1 MDDIRLTKEQ
11 LAKIKAIKQD
21 FYKFAKMNLYIK
33 DKFANI
39 VPFVPNEPQRA
50 LIDYVLLCIKEKRP
64 VKVIIL
70 KARQMGFSTA
80 VEALCYWWTSTNF
93 NINSVIIG
101 NDEKSSLNL
110 YRMFRRYFD
119 NTNILFKPSVR
130 YNTKSDLT
138 FERFDE
144 NGKQIG
150 LGSAIKIETA
160 KNKSAGRSDTINFL
174 HGSEVATWESGEDLV
189 ASLMQTVPDAEVMK
203 KPSMVFLESTAE
215 GRGNYFHKEYV
226 AAAEGKNNYQPA
238 FAPWWILDTYERD
251 ATFEDLGKLNDYE
264 LFLVDLMKRGHD
276 TLGHHFPI
284 SEDAIPRKLA
294 FYRRKAK
301 DFAATPERLPQE
313 YPSCLVAGTM
323 VGTDSGIVPIESMI
337 KGQQTNLGEVLASWE
352 QVKSPVAKITTSLGY
367 TITGTYDHPVKT
379 HEGFV
384 DLIDTLNKDVVL
396 LPPKTAEKNY
406 VCSWKDLGVTHSIEV
421 DERLAEWMGYFMGD
435 GSYYGETISFAFDRQ
450 DKDVITHIKGLTE
463 AIFGLG
469 LAGRV
474 VGTKKGGY
482 ELRASRKGMT
492 RMMKELGLVRKR
504 ESSSYARILRVPEAI
519 WRSPDTVIQA
529 YLRGLLEAD
538 GWSNHTMVK
547 FFSKNPE
554 FVQDIQLLLLSQGIT
569 SRFKQYNTKNG
580 AGYEY
585 VANEL
590 SLRSGEADRFKRL
603 IGFLSKR
610 KNGRGFS
617 KQTNPI
623 VLRDTVVS
631 VEPLGNDVTYNL
643 TIKDGHE
650 FDANG
655 IHTHNT
661 WQEAFIASG
670 KNVFNPLALQE
681 MEKDATPLEDVEY
694 YKITPLEDRP
704 YEEFELEQIPFEE
717 NETPDDFTY
726 KAPLKIWEKPKPYKE
741 YVIGADVA
749 EGLKG
754 GDFSVAT
761 VVDISTMAVVARWRG
776 HCDPDKFGEILGALG
791 TYYNYALIGVE
802 VNNHGLTTVQKLRD
816 TFYTNLYKR
825 DRGYDEEW
833 ETPTV
838 NLGWKTDM
846 RTKRLMID
854 DLIKLVRERVIK
866 DKDIVFINEAFSYV
880 RDERGRMNA
889 EEGSHDDVVMSTAI
903 AYQLFPWGDNDI
915 SNLKVVSTAKMHKI
929 TNG

>member
-1 MDDIRLTKEQ
+1 MDDIKLTREQ
-11 LAKIKAIKQD
+11 LLKIAAIKKD

-50 LIDYVLLCIKEKRP
+50 LIDYVLLCISEKRP

-138 FERFDE
+138 FEKFDE

-160 KNKSAGRSDTINFL
+160 KNKSAGRSDTVNFL
-174 HGSEVATWESGEDLV
+174 HASELGAWENGEDLV
-189 ASLMQTVPDAEVMK
+189 ASLMQTVPDVEVMD

-226 AAAEGKNNYQPA
+226 AAVNKKNNYQPL
-238 FAPWWILDTYERD
+238 FSPWWILDTYERD
-251 ATFEDLGKLNDYE
+251 ATFEDLGQLNDYE
-264 LFLVDLMKRGHD
+264 SFLVELMKKGHE
-276 TLGHHFPI
+276 TLGHKFTV
-284 SEDAIPRKLA
+284 SEESIPRKLA
-294 FYRRKAK
+294 YYRRKAK

-313 YPSCLVAGTM
+313 YPST
-323 VGTDSGIVPIESMI
+323 
-337 KGQQTNLGEVLASWE
+337 WE
-352 QVKSPVAKITTSLGY
+352 
-367 TITGTYDHPVKT
+367 
-379 HEGFV
+379 
-384 DLIDTLNKDVVL
+384 
-396 LPPKTAEKNY
+396 
-406 VCSWKDLGVTHSIEV
+406 
-421 DERLAEWMGYFMGD
+421 
-435 GSYYGETISFAFDRQ
+435 
-450 DKDVITHIKGLTE
+450 
-463 AIFGLG
+463 
-469 LAGRV
+469 
-474 VGTKKGGY
+474 
-482 ELRASRKGMT
+482 
-492 RMMKELGLVRKR
+492 
-504 ESSSYARILRVPEAI
+504 
-519 WRSPDTVIQA
+519 
-529 YLRGLLEAD
+529 
-538 GWSNHTMVK
+538 
-547 FFSKNPE
+547 
-554 FVQDIQLLLLSQGIT
+554 
-569 SRFKQYNTKNG
+569 
-580 AGYEY
+580 
-585 VANEL
+585 
-590 SLRSGEADRFKRL
+590 
-603 IGFLSKR
+603 
-610 KNGRGFS
+610 
-617 KQTNPI
+617 
-623 VLRDTVVS
+623 
-631 VEPLGNDVTYNL
+631 
-643 TIKDGHE
+643 
-650 FDANG
+650 
-655 IHTHNT
+655 
-661 WQEAFIASG
+661 EAFIASG

-681 MEKDATPLEDVEY
+681 MEKDATPLEDVDY

-704 YEEFELEQIPFEE
+704 YEEFELEKVQFEP

-741 YVIGADVA
+741 YAIGADVA

-761 VVDISTMAVVARWRG
+761 VVDISTMEVVARWRG

>member
-138 FERFDE
+138 FEKFDE

-160 KNKSAGRSDTINFL
+160 KNKSAGRSDTVNFL
-174 HGSEVATWESGEDLV
+174 HASELGAWENGEDLV
-189 ASLMQTVPDAEVMK
+189 ASLMQTVPDAEVME

-226 AAAEGKNNYQPA
+226 AAVNKKNNYQPL

-251 ATFEDLGKLNDYE
+251 ATFEDLGQLNDYE
-264 LFLVDLMKRGHD
+264 SFLVELMRKGHE
-276 TLGHHFPI
+276 TLGHKFTV
-284 SEDAIPRKLA
+284 SEESIPRKLA
-294 FYRRKAK
+294 YYRRKAK

-313 YPSCLVAGTM
+313 YPST
-323 VGTDSGIVPIESMI
+323 
-337 KGQQTNLGEVLASWE
+337 WE
-352 QVKSPVAKITTSLGY
+352 
-367 TITGTYDHPVKT
+367 
-379 HEGFV
+379 
-384 DLIDTLNKDVVL
+384 
-396 LPPKTAEKNY
+396 
-406 VCSWKDLGVTHSIEV
+406 
-421 DERLAEWMGYFMGD
+421 
-435 GSYYGETISFAFDRQ
+435 
-450 DKDVITHIKGLTE
+450 
-463 AIFGLG
+463 
-469 LAGRV
+469 
-474 VGTKKGGY
+474 
-482 ELRASRKGMT
+482 
-492 RMMKELGLVRKR
+492 
-504 ESSSYARILRVPEAI
+504 
-519 WRSPDTVIQA
+519 
-529 YLRGLLEAD
+529 
-538 GWSNHTMVK
+538 
-547 FFSKNPE
+547 
-554 FVQDIQLLLLSQGIT
+554 
-569 SRFKQYNTKNG
+569 
-580 AGYEY
+580 
-585 VANEL
+585 
-590 SLRSGEADRFKRL
+590 
-603 IGFLSKR
+603 
-610 KNGRGFS
+610 
-617 KQTNPI
+617 
-623 VLRDTVVS
+623 
-631 VEPLGNDVTYNL
+631 
-643 TIKDGHE
+643 
-650 FDANG
+650 
-655 IHTHNT
+655 
-661 WQEAFIASG
+661 EAFIASG

-717 NETPDDFTY
+717 NEAPDDFTY
-726 KAPLKIWEKPKPYKE
+726 KASLKIWEKPKPYKE

-854 DLIKLVRERVIK
+854 DLIKLIRERVIK

>member
-1 MDDIRLTKEQ
+1 MDDIKLTREQ
-11 LAKIKAIKQD
+11 LKKIKLIKQD
-21 FYKFAKMNLYIK
+21 FYKFSKMNLYIK

-50 LIDYVLLCIKEKRP
+50 LIDYVLLCISEKRP

-138 FERFDE
+138 FEKFDE

-189 ASLMQTVPDAEVMK
+189 ASLMQTVPDAEVMD

-264 LFLVDLMKRGHD
+264 LFLVDLMKQGHD

-284 SEDAIPRKLA
+284 SEEAIPRKLA

-337 KGQQTNLGEVLASWE
+337 KGQQTKLGEVVNSWE

-396 LPPKTAEKNY
+396 LPPKTADKNY
-406 VCSWKDLGVTHSIEV
+406 VCSWRDLGVTHSIEV
-421 DERLAEWMGYFMGD
+421 TEKLAEWMGYFMGD

-450 DKDVITHIKGLTE
+450 DKDVIAHIKGLTSSL
-463 AIFGLG
+463 FGVD

-492 RMMKELGLVRKR
+492 RTMKELGLVQRR
-504 ESSSYARILRVPEAI
+504 ESHGYTRILRVPEAI

-538 GWSNHTMVK
+538 GWSNYTMVK
-547 FFSKNPE
+547 FFSKVPE
-554 FVQDIQLLLLSQGIT
+554 FVQDVQLLLLSQGIT
-569 SRFKQYNTKNG
+569 SRFKQYNTHTG
-580 AGYEY
+580 DYEY

-610 KNGRGFS
+610 KNSRGFS
-617 KQTNPI
+617 KQPNPI

-631 VEPLGNDVTYNL
+631 VEPLGDDITYNL

-681 MEKDATPLEDVEY
+681 MEKDATPLEDVDY

-704 YEEFELEQIPFEE
+704 YEEFELEQIPFEP
-717 NETPDDFTY
+717 NEAPDDFTY

>member
-1 MDDIRLTKEQ
+1 MDDLKLTREQ
-11 LAKIKAIKQD
+11 LEKIKLIKQD

-33 DKFANI
+33 DKLANI

-138 FERFDE
+138 FEKFDE
-144 NGKQIG
+144 SGKQIG

-174 HGSEVATWESGEDLV
+174 HASEAASWENGEDLV
-189 ASLMQTVPDAEVMK
+189 ASLMQTVPDIEVME
-203 KPSMVFLESTAE
+203 KPSMVFIESTAE

-226 AAAEGKNNYQPA
+226 AAVERRNNYEPA
-238 FAPWWILDTYERD
+238 FAPWWVLDTYERE

-264 LFLVDLMKRGHD
+264 LFLVDLMRQGHD

-284 SEDAIPRKLA
+284 SEEAIPRKLA

-301 DFAATPERLPQE
+301 EFAATPERLPQE
-313 YPSCLVAGTM
+313 FPS
-323 VGTDSGIVPIESMI
+323 
-337 KGQQTNLGEVLASWE
+337 
-352 QVKSPVAKITTSLGY
+352 
-367 TITGTYDHPVKT
+367 
-379 HEGFV
+379 
-384 DLIDTLNKDVVL
+384 
-396 LPPKTAEKNY
+396 
-406 VCSWKDLGVTHSIEV
+406 
-421 DERLAEWMGYFMGD
+421 
-435 GSYYGETISFAFDRQ
+435 
-450 DKDVITHIKGLTE
+450 
-463 AIFGLG
+463 
-469 LAGRV
+469 
-474 VGTKKGGY
+474 
-482 ELRASRKGMT
+482 
-492 RMMKELGLVRKR
+492 
-504 ESSSYARILRVPEAI
+504 
-519 WRSPDTVIQA
+519 
-529 YLRGLLEAD
+529 
-538 GWSNHTMVK
+538 
-547 FFSKNPE
+547 
-554 FVQDIQLLLLSQGIT
+554 
-569 SRFKQYNTKNG
+569 
-580 AGYEY
+580 
-585 VANEL
+585 
-590 SLRSGEADRFKRL
+590 
-603 IGFLSKR
+603 
-610 KNGRGFS
+610 
-617 KQTNPI
+617 
-623 VLRDTVVS
+623 
-631 VEPLGNDVTYNL
+631 
-643 TIKDGHE
+643 
-650 FDANG
+650 
-655 IHTHNT
+655 T
-661 WQEAFIASG
+661 WQESFIASG

-681 MEKDATPLEDVEY
+681 AEKDATPLEDVDY
-694 YKITPLEDRP
+694 YKIIPLEDRP
-704 YEEFELEQIPFEE
+704 YEEFELEKVSFEP

-866 DKDIVFINEAFSYV
+866 DKDIIFINEAFSYV

>member
-1 MDDIRLTKEQ
+1 MDDIKLTKEQ
-11 LAKIKAIKQD
+11 LQKIKLIKQD

-50 LIDYVLLCIKEKRP
+50 LIDYVLLCISEKRP

-138 FERFDE
+138 FEKFDE

-174 HGSEVATWESGEDLV
+174 HGCMHPDSPIVLADGGSTTVRDVKVGDMVYTASGAIAPVKHKIYTGEKMTYLVQTWMSNEPVYLSADHKVLTIDGYKKVKDLTSKDWVRRPDFKFEEVHTIRHDYHTRPRKQGGGYQIHRSEDVELDYDFGYLAGYYLAEGHISKSLNRVCFAYHKDERYVDNVRKYFGHSYDTVQNNRGISEFSDPFMATLLNRLCGRVETKHVPTFGNIEFFKGLLRGYLDGDGSKTAKDRVTVTSIHEKIARNINRIGDMIEHHPSLMTREAGYYYGRNCKKTYINVFNKTTNKPWIRKFKIVDGHMYVRVKKIEEYESSDTYDIEIDHPDHNFETPIGVISNSEVATWESGEDLV
-189 ASLMQTVPDAEVMK
+189 ASLMQTVPDAEVME

-264 LFLVDLMKRGHD
+264 LFLVDLMRQGHD
-276 TLGHHFPI
+276 TLGHHFPV
-284 SEDAIPRKLA
+284 SEEAIPRKLA

-313 YPSCLVAGTM
+313 YPS
-323 VGTDSGIVPIESMI
+323 
-337 KGQQTNLGEVLASWE
+337 
-352 QVKSPVAKITTSLGY
+352 
-367 TITGTYDHPVKT
+367 
-379 HEGFV
+379 
-384 DLIDTLNKDVVL
+384 
-396 LPPKTAEKNY
+396 
-406 VCSWKDLGVTHSIEV
+406 
-421 DERLAEWMGYFMGD
+421 
-435 GSYYGETISFAFDRQ
+435 
-450 DKDVITHIKGLTE
+450 
-463 AIFGLG
+463 
-469 LAGRV
+469 
-474 VGTKKGGY
+474 
-482 ELRASRKGMT
+482 
-492 RMMKELGLVRKR
+492 
-504 ESSSYARILRVPEAI
+504 
-519 WRSPDTVIQA
+519 
-529 YLRGLLEAD
+529 
-538 GWSNHTMVK
+538 
-547 FFSKNPE
+547 
-554 FVQDIQLLLLSQGIT
+554 
-569 SRFKQYNTKNG
+569 
-580 AGYEY
+580 
-585 VANEL
+585 
-590 SLRSGEADRFKRL
+590 
-603 IGFLSKR
+603 
-610 KNGRGFS
+610 
-617 KQTNPI
+617 
-623 VLRDTVVS
+623 
-631 VEPLGNDVTYNL
+631 
-643 TIKDGHE
+643 
-650 FDANG
+650 
-655 IHTHNT
+655 T

-681 MEKDATPLEDVEY
+681 MEKDATPLEDVDY
-694 YKITPLEDRP
+694 YKITPIEDRP
-704 YEEFELEQIPFEE
+704 YEEFELEKVQFEP

-761 VVDISTMAVVARWRG
+761 VVDISTMEVVARWRG

>member
-1 MDDIRLTKEQ
+1 MDDLKLTKAQ
-11 LAKIKAIKQD
+11 LAKIKLIKQD

-50 LIDYVLLCIKEKRP
+50 LIDYVLLCISEKRP

-138 FERFDE
+138 FEKFDE
-144 NGKQIG
+144 SGKQIG

-160 KNKSAGRSDTINFL
+160 KNKSAGRSDTVNFL
-174 HGSEVATWESGEDLV
+174 HASELGAWENGEDLV
-189 ASLMQTVPDAEVMK
+189 ASLMQTVPDAEVMD

-226 AAAEGKNNYQPA
+226 AAVNKKNNYQPL

-251 ATFEDLGKLNDYE
+251 ATFEDLGQLNDYE
-264 LFLVDLMKRGHD
+264 SFLVELMKKGHT
-276 TLGHHFPI
+276 TLGHKFTV
-284 SEDAIPRKLA
+284 SEESIPRKLA
-294 FYRRKAK
+294 YYRRKAK

-323 VGTDSGIVPIESMI
+323 VGTDSGIVPIESMV

-367 TITGTYDHPVKT
+367 TITGTYDHPIKT

-396 LPPKTAEKNY
+396 LPPKTADKNY

-435 GSYYGETISFAFDRQ
+435 GSYSGETISFAFDRQ
-450 DKDVITHIKGLTE
+450 DKDVIAHIKGLTS
-463 AIFGLG
+463 ALFGIDLY
-469 LAGRV
+469 GRV

-482 ELRASRKGMT
+482 ELRATRKGIT
-492 RMMKELGLVRKR
+492 RTMKELGLVRKR
-504 ESSSYARILRVPEAI
+504 ESSKYARILRVPEAI

-569 SRFKQYNTKNG
+569 SRFKQYNTHTG
-580 AGYEY
+580 DYEY
-585 VANEL
+585 TANEL
-590 SLRSGEADRFKRL
+590 SLRSGEADRYKRL

-610 KNGRGFS
+610 KNSRGFS
-617 KQTNPI
+617 KQPNPI

-631 VEPLGNDVTYNL
+631 VEPLGDDVTYNL

-661 WQEAFIASG
+661 WEEAFIASG

-681 MEKDATPLEDVEY
+681 MEKDATPLEDIEY

-704 YEEFELEQIPFEE
+704 YEEFELEKIQFEP

>member
-1 MDDIRLTKEQ
+1 MDDIKLTREQ
-11 LAKIKAIKQD
+11 LLKIAAIKKD

-33 DKFANI
+33 DKFSNI
-39 VPFVPNEPQRA
+39 IPFIPNGPQMA
-50 LIDYVLLCIKEKRP
+50 LIDYVLLCIVERRP

-138 FERFDE
+138 FEKFDE

-174 HGSEVATWESGEDLV
+174 HGCMHPNSPIVLADGGSTTVRDVKVGDMLYTASGAIAPVKHKIYTGEKMTYRVQTWMSNEPVYLSADHKVLTTDGYKKVKDLTSKDWVRRPDFKFEEVHTIHHDYHTRPRKQGGGYQIHRSEDIKLDYDFGYLAGYYLAEGHISKSLNRVCFAYHKDEKYVDNVRKYFGHSYDTVRENRGISEFSDPFMATLLNRLCGRVETKHVPTFGNIEFFKGLLRGYLDGDGSKTAKDRVAVTSIHEKIARNINRIGDMIEHHPSLMTREAGYYYGRNCKKAYINVFNKTTNKPWTRKFKTVDGHMYVRVKKIEEYEFSDTYDIEIDHPDHNFETPIGVISNSEVATWESGEDLV
-189 ASLMQTVPDAEVMK
+189 ASLMQTVPDAEVMD

-226 AAAEGKNNYQPA
+226 AAVEGKNNYQPA

-264 LFLVDLMKRGHD
+264 LFLVDLMRQGHD

-284 SEDAIPRKLA
+284 SEEAIPRKLA

-313 YPSCLVAGTM
+313 YPS
-323 VGTDSGIVPIESMI
+323 
-337 KGQQTNLGEVLASWE
+337 
-352 QVKSPVAKITTSLGY
+352 
-367 TITGTYDHPVKT
+367 
-379 HEGFV
+379 
-384 DLIDTLNKDVVL
+384 
-396 LPPKTAEKNY
+396 
-406 VCSWKDLGVTHSIEV
+406 
-421 DERLAEWMGYFMGD
+421 
-435 GSYYGETISFAFDRQ
+435 
-450 DKDVITHIKGLTE
+450 
-463 AIFGLG
+463 
-469 LAGRV
+469 
-474 VGTKKGGY
+474 
-482 ELRASRKGMT
+482 
-492 RMMKELGLVRKR
+492 
-504 ESSSYARILRVPEAI
+504 
-519 WRSPDTVIQA
+519 
-529 YLRGLLEAD
+529 
-538 GWSNHTMVK
+538 
-547 FFSKNPE
+547 
-554 FVQDIQLLLLSQGIT
+554 
-569 SRFKQYNTKNG
+569 
-580 AGYEY
+580 
-585 VANEL
+585 
-590 SLRSGEADRFKRL
+590 
-603 IGFLSKR
+603 
-610 KNGRGFS
+610 
-617 KQTNPI
+617 
-623 VLRDTVVS
+623 
-631 VEPLGNDVTYNL
+631 
-643 TIKDGHE
+643 
-650 FDANG
+650 
-655 IHTHNT
+655 T

-681 MEKDATPLEDVEY
+681 MEKDATLLEDVEY

-704 YEEFELEQIPFEE
+704 YEEFELEQIPFEP
-717 NETPDDFTY
+717 NEAPDDFTY

-761 VVDISTMAVVARWRG
+761 VVDISTMEVVARWRG

>member
-1 MDDIRLTKEQ
+1 MDDLKLTKAQ
-11 LAKIKAIKQD
+11 LEKIKLIKQD

-50 LIDYVLLCIKEKRP
+50 LIDYVLLCISEKRP

-138 FERFDE
+138 FEKFDE
-144 NGKQIG
+144 SGKQIG

-160 KNKSAGRSDTINFL
+160 KNKSAGRSDTVNFL
-174 HGSEVATWESGEDLV
+174 HASELGAWENGEDLV
-189 ASLMQTVPDAEVMK
+189 ASLMQTVPDAEVME

-226 AAAEGKNNYQPA
+226 AAVNKKNNYQPL

-251 ATFEDLGKLNDYE
+251 ATFEDLGQLNDYE
-264 LFLVDLMKRGHD
+264 SFLVELMRKGHE
-276 TLGHHFPI
+276 TLGHKFTVGEE
-284 SEDAIPRKLA
+284 SIPRKLA
-294 FYRRKAK
+294 YYRRKAK

-313 YPSCLVAGTM
+313 YPSTWE
-323 VGTDSGIVPIESMI
+323 ES
-337 KGQQTNLGEVLASWE
+337 
-352 QVKSPVAKITTSLGY
+352 
-367 TITGTYDHPVKT
+367 
-379 HEGFV
+379 
-384 DLIDTLNKDVVL
+384 
-396 LPPKTAEKNY
+396 
-406 VCSWKDLGVTHSIEV
+406 
-421 DERLAEWMGYFMGD
+421 
-435 GSYYGETISFAFDRQ
+435 
-450 DKDVITHIKGLTE
+450 
-463 AIFGLG
+463 
-469 LAGRV
+469 
-474 VGTKKGGY
+474 
-482 ELRASRKGMT
+482 
-492 RMMKELGLVRKR
+492 
-504 ESSSYARILRVPEAI
+504 
-519 WRSPDTVIQA
+519 
-529 YLRGLLEAD
+529 
-538 GWSNHTMVK
+538 
-547 FFSKNPE
+547 
-554 FVQDIQLLLLSQGIT
+554 
-569 SRFKQYNTKNG
+569 
-580 AGYEY
+580 
-585 VANEL
+585 
-590 SLRSGEADRFKRL
+590 
-603 IGFLSKR
+603 
-610 KNGRGFS
+610 
-617 KQTNPI
+617 
-623 VLRDTVVS
+623 
-631 VEPLGNDVTYNL
+631 
-643 TIKDGHE
+643 
-650 FDANG
+650 
-655 IHTHNT
+655 
-661 WQEAFIASG
+661 FIASG

-681 MEKDATPLEDVEY
+681 MEKDATPLEDANY

-704 YEEFELEQIPFEE
+704 YEEFELENIPFEE
-717 NETPDDFTY
+717 NETLDDFTY
-726 KAPLKIWEKPKPYKE
+726 KAPLKIWDKPKPYKE

-761 VVDISTMAVVARWRG
+761 VVDVSTMEVVARWRG

>member
-1 MDDIRLTKEQ
+1 MDDIKLTKEQ
-11 LAKIKAIKQD
+11 LSKIKAIKQD

-50 LIDYVLLCIKEKRP
+50 LIDYVLLCISEKRP

-138 FERFDE
+138 FEKFDE

-150 LGSAIKIETA
+150 LGSSIKIETA

-174 HGSEVATWESGEDLV
+174 HSSELGSWENGEDLV
-189 ASLMQTVPDAEVMK
+189 ASLMQTIPDAEVME

-226 AAAEGKNNYQPA
+226 AAVEGKNNYQPL

-251 ATFEDLGKLNDYE
+251 ATFEDLGKLNNE
-264 LFLVDLMKRGHD
+264 EEFLVELMRKGHD
-276 TLGHHFPI
+276 TLGHHFHI
-284 SEDAIPRKLA
+284 SEESIPRKIA

-313 YPSCLVAGTM
+313 YP
-323 VGTDSGIVPIESMI
+323 
-337 KGQQTNLGEVLASWE
+337 
-352 QVKSPVAKITTSLGY
+352 
-367 TITGTYDHPVKT
+367 
-379 HEGFV
+379 
-384 DLIDTLNKDVVL
+384 
-396 LPPKTAEKNY
+396 
-406 VCSWKDLGVTHSIEV
+406 
-421 DERLAEWMGYFMGD
+421 
-435 GSYYGETISFAFDRQ
+435 
-450 DKDVITHIKGLTE
+450 
-463 AIFGLG
+463 
-469 LAGRV
+469 
-474 VGTKKGGY
+474 
-482 ELRASRKGMT
+482 
-492 RMMKELGLVRKR
+492 
-504 ESSSYARILRVPEAI
+504 
-519 WRSPDTVIQA
+519 
-529 YLRGLLEAD
+529 
-538 GWSNHTMVK
+538 
-547 FFSKNPE
+547 
-554 FVQDIQLLLLSQGIT
+554 
-569 SRFKQYNTKNG
+569 
-580 AGYEY
+580 
-585 VANEL
+585 
-590 SLRSGEADRFKRL
+590 
-603 IGFLSKR
+603 
-610 KNGRGFS
+610 
-617 KQTNPI
+617 
-623 VLRDTVVS
+623 
-631 VEPLGNDVTYNL
+631 
-643 TIKDGHE
+643 
-650 FDANG
+650 
-655 IHTHNT
+655 NT
-661 WQEAFIASG
+661 WQAAFIASG

-681 MEKDATPLEDVEY
+681 MEKDATPLEDVDY
-694 YKITPLEDRP
+694 YKITPIEDRP
-704 YEEFELEQIPFEE
+704 YEEFELEQIPFEP
-717 NETPDDFTY
+717 NESPDDFTY

-889 EEGSHDDVVMSTAI
+889 EEGSHDDAVMSTAI

-929 TNG
+929 ING

>member
-1 MDDIRLTKEQ
+1 MDDLKLTREQ
-11 LAKIKAIKQD
+11 LEKIKLIKQD

-39 VPFVPNEPQRA
+39 VPFVPNEPQQA
-50 LIDYVLLCIKEKRP
+50 LIDYVLLSISEKRP

-138 FERFDE
+138 FEKFDE
-144 NGKQIG
+144 SGKQIG

-160 KNKSAGRSDTINFL
+160 KNKSAGRSDTVNFL
-174 HGSEVATWESGEDLV
+174 HASELGAWENGEDLV
-189 ASLMQTVPDAEVMK
+189 ASLMQTVPDAEVMD

-226 AAAEGKNNYQPA
+226 AAVNKKNNYQPL

-251 ATFEDLGKLNDYE
+251 ATFEDLGQLNDYE
-264 LFLVDLMKRGHD
+264 KFLVELMRKGHE
-276 TLGHHFPI
+276 TLGHKFPV
-284 SEDAIPRKLA
+284 SEEAIPRKLA
-294 FYRRKAK
+294 YYRRKAK

-313 YPSCLVAGTM
+313 YPSTWE
-323 VGTDSGIVPIESMI
+323 ES
-337 KGQQTNLGEVLASWE
+337 
-352 QVKSPVAKITTSLGY
+352 
-367 TITGTYDHPVKT
+367 
-379 HEGFV
+379 
-384 DLIDTLNKDVVL
+384 
-396 LPPKTAEKNY
+396 
-406 VCSWKDLGVTHSIEV
+406 
-421 DERLAEWMGYFMGD
+421 
-435 GSYYGETISFAFDRQ
+435 
-450 DKDVITHIKGLTE
+450 
-463 AIFGLG
+463 
-469 LAGRV
+469 
-474 VGTKKGGY
+474 
-482 ELRASRKGMT
+482 
-492 RMMKELGLVRKR
+492 
-504 ESSSYARILRVPEAI
+504 
-519 WRSPDTVIQA
+519 
-529 YLRGLLEAD
+529 
-538 GWSNHTMVK
+538 
-547 FFSKNPE
+547 
-554 FVQDIQLLLLSQGIT
+554 
-569 SRFKQYNTKNG
+569 
-580 AGYEY
+580 
-585 VANEL
+585 
-590 SLRSGEADRFKRL
+590 
-603 IGFLSKR
+603 
-610 KNGRGFS
+610 
-617 KQTNPI
+617 
-623 VLRDTVVS
+623 
-631 VEPLGNDVTYNL
+631 
-643 TIKDGHE
+643 
-650 FDANG
+650 
-655 IHTHNT
+655 
-661 WQEAFIASG
+661 FIASG

-681 MEKDATPLEDVEY
+681 MEKDATPLEGVDY

-704 YEEFELEQIPFEE
+704 YEEFELEKVQFEP

-761 VVDISTMAVVARWRG
+761 VVDISTMEVVARWRG

-854 DLIKLVRERVIK
+854 DLIKLVRERVIR

>member
-1 MDDIRLTKEQ
+1 MDDLKLTREQ
-11 LAKIKAIKQD
+11 LAKIKLIKQD

-50 LIDYVLLCIKEKRP
+50 LIDYVLLCISEKRP

-138 FERFDE
+138 FEKFDE

-174 HGSEVATWESGEDLV
+174 HGCMHPNSPIVLADGGSTTARDVKVGDMVYTASGAIAPVKHKIYTGEKMTYRVQTWMSNEPVYLSADHKVLTTDGYKKVKDLTSKDWVRRPDFKFEEVHTIHHDYHTRPRKQGGGYQIHRSEDIKLDYDFGYLAGYYLAEGHISKSLNRVCFAYHKDEKYVDNVRKYFGYGYDTVRENRGISEFSDPFMATLLNRLCGRVETKHVPTFGNMEFFKGLLRGYLDGDGSKTAKDRVTVTSIHEKIARNINRIGDMIEHHPSLMTREAGYYYGRNCKKTYINVFNRTTNKPWIRKFKIVDGHMYVRVKKIEEYEFSDTYDIEIDHPDHNFETPIGVISNSEVATWESGEDLV
-189 ASLMQTVPDAEVMK
+189 ASLMQTVPDAEVMD

-251 ATFEDLGKLNDYE
+251 ATFEELGKLNDYE
-264 LFLVDLMKRGHD
+264 LFLVDLMRNGHD

-284 SEDAIPRKLA
+284 SEEAIPRKLA

-313 YPSCLVAGTM
+313 YPS
-323 VGTDSGIVPIESMI
+323 
-337 KGQQTNLGEVLASWE
+337 
-352 QVKSPVAKITTSLGY
+352 
-367 TITGTYDHPVKT
+367 
-379 HEGFV
+379 
-384 DLIDTLNKDVVL
+384 
-396 LPPKTAEKNY
+396 
-406 VCSWKDLGVTHSIEV
+406 
-421 DERLAEWMGYFMGD
+421 
-435 GSYYGETISFAFDRQ
+435 
-450 DKDVITHIKGLTE
+450 
-463 AIFGLG
+463 
-469 LAGRV
+469 
-474 VGTKKGGY
+474 
-482 ELRASRKGMT
+482 
-492 RMMKELGLVRKR
+492 
-504 ESSSYARILRVPEAI
+504 
-519 WRSPDTVIQA
+519 
-529 YLRGLLEAD
+529 
-538 GWSNHTMVK
+538 
-547 FFSKNPE
+547 
-554 FVQDIQLLLLSQGIT
+554 
-569 SRFKQYNTKNG
+569 
-580 AGYEY
+580 
-585 VANEL
+585 
-590 SLRSGEADRFKRL
+590 
-603 IGFLSKR
+603 
-610 KNGRGFS
+610 
-617 KQTNPI
+617 
-623 VLRDTVVS
+623 
-631 VEPLGNDVTYNL
+631 
-643 TIKDGHE
+643 
-650 FDANG
+650 
-655 IHTHNT
+655 T

-681 MEKDATPLEDVEY
+681 MEKDATPLEDVDY

-704 YEEFELEQIPFEE
+704 YEEFELEKVSFEP

-761 VVDISTMAVVARWRG
+761 VVDVSTMEVVARWRG

-915 SNLKVVSTAKMHKI
+915 SNLKVISTAKMHKI
-929 TNG
+929 ING

>member
-1 MDDIRLTKEQ
+1 MDDLKLTRAQ
-11 LAKIKAIKQD
+11 LEKIKLIKQD

-39 VPFVPNEPQRA
+39 VPFIPNEPQRA

-130 YNTKSDLT
+130 YNTKNDLT
-138 FERFDE
+138 FEKFDE
-144 NGKQIG
+144 SGKQIG

-174 HGSEVATWESGEDLV
+174 HGSEVATWESGENLV
-189 ASLMQTVPDAEVMK
+189 ASLMQTVPDAEVMD

-264 LFLVDLMKRGHD
+264 LFLVDLMKQGHD
-276 TLGHHFPI
+276 TLGHHFPVG
-284 SEDAIPRKLA
+284 EDAIPRKLA

-313 YPSCLVAGTM
+313 YPS
-323 VGTDSGIVPIESMI
+323 
-337 KGQQTNLGEVLASWE
+337 
-352 QVKSPVAKITTSLGY
+352 
-367 TITGTYDHPVKT
+367 
-379 HEGFV
+379 
-384 DLIDTLNKDVVL
+384 
-396 LPPKTAEKNY
+396 
-406 VCSWKDLGVTHSIEV
+406 
-421 DERLAEWMGYFMGD
+421 
-435 GSYYGETISFAFDRQ
+435 
-450 DKDVITHIKGLTE
+450 
-463 AIFGLG
+463 
-469 LAGRV
+469 
-474 VGTKKGGY
+474 
-482 ELRASRKGMT
+482 
-492 RMMKELGLVRKR
+492 
-504 ESSSYARILRVPEAI
+504 
-519 WRSPDTVIQA
+519 
-529 YLRGLLEAD
+529 
-538 GWSNHTMVK
+538 
-547 FFSKNPE
+547 
-554 FVQDIQLLLLSQGIT
+554 
-569 SRFKQYNTKNG
+569 
-580 AGYEY
+580 
-585 VANEL
+585 
-590 SLRSGEADRFKRL
+590 
-603 IGFLSKR
+603 
-610 KNGRGFS
+610 
-617 KQTNPI
+617 
-623 VLRDTVVS
+623 
-631 VEPLGNDVTYNL
+631 
-643 TIKDGHE
+643 
-650 FDANG
+650 
-655 IHTHNT
+655 T

-704 YEEFELEQIPFEE
+704 YEEFELEHILFEE

-761 VVDISTMAVVARWRG
+761 VVDISTMEVVARWRG
-776 HCDPDKFGEILGALG
+776 HCDPDKFGQILGALG

-915 SNLKVVSTAKMHKI
+915 SNLKVVSTTKMHKI

>member
-1 MDDIRLTKEQ
+1 MDDLKLTREQ
-11 LAKIKAIKQD
+11 LKKIKLIKQD

-33 DKFANI
+33 DKFADI

-80 VEALCYWWTSTNF
+80 VEAICYWWTSTNF

-138 FERFDE
+138 FEKFDE
-144 NGKQIG
+144 SGKEIG

-174 HGSEVATWESGEDLV
+174 HASEAASWENGEDLV
-189 ASLMQTVPDAEVMK
+189 ASLMQTVPDIEGME
-203 KPSMVFLESTAE
+203 KPSMVFIESTAE

-226 AAAEGKNNYQPA
+226 AAVERRNNYEPA
-238 FAPWWILDTYERD
+238 FAPWWVLDTYERE

-264 LFLVDLMKRGHD
+264 LFLVDLMRAGHD

-284 SEDAIPRKLA
+284 SEEAIPRKLA

-301 DFAATPERLPQE
+301 EFAATPERLPQE
-313 YPSCLVAGTM
+313 FPS
-323 VGTDSGIVPIESMI
+323 
-337 KGQQTNLGEVLASWE
+337 
-352 QVKSPVAKITTSLGY
+352 
-367 TITGTYDHPVKT
+367 
-379 HEGFV
+379 
-384 DLIDTLNKDVVL
+384 
-396 LPPKTAEKNY
+396 
-406 VCSWKDLGVTHSIEV
+406 
-421 DERLAEWMGYFMGD
+421 
-435 GSYYGETISFAFDRQ
+435 
-450 DKDVITHIKGLTE
+450 
-463 AIFGLG
+463 
-469 LAGRV
+469 
-474 VGTKKGGY
+474 
-482 ELRASRKGMT
+482 
-492 RMMKELGLVRKR
+492 
-504 ESSSYARILRVPEAI
+504 
-519 WRSPDTVIQA
+519 
-529 YLRGLLEAD
+529 
-538 GWSNHTMVK
+538 
-547 FFSKNPE
+547 
-554 FVQDIQLLLLSQGIT
+554 
-569 SRFKQYNTKNG
+569 
-580 AGYEY
+580 
-585 VANEL
+585 
-590 SLRSGEADRFKRL
+590 
-603 IGFLSKR
+603 
-610 KNGRGFS
+610 
-617 KQTNPI
+617 
-623 VLRDTVVS
+623 
-631 VEPLGNDVTYNL
+631 
-643 TIKDGHE
+643 
-650 FDANG
+650 
-655 IHTHNT
+655 T
-661 WQEAFIASG
+661 WQESFIASG
-670 KNVFNPLALQE
+670 KNVFNPLALQG
-681 MEKDATPLEDVEY
+681 MEKDATPLEDVDY

-704 YEEFELEQIPFEE
+704 YEEFELEKVPFEP

-726 KAPLKIWEKPKPYKE
+726 KAPLKVWEKPQPYKE

-889 EEGSHDDVVMSTAI
+889 EEGSHDDAVMSTAI

>member
-1 MDDIRLTKEQ
+1 MDDLKLTKAQ
-11 LAKIKAIKQD
+11 LEKIKLIKQD

-50 LIDYVLLCIKEKRP
+50 LIDYVLLCIQERRP

-138 FERFDE
+138 FEKFDE
-144 NGKQIG
+144 SGKQIG

-160 KNKSAGRSDTINFL
+160 KNKSAGRSDTVNFL
-174 HGSEVATWESGEDLV
+174 HASELGAWENGEDLV
-189 ASLMQTVPDAEVMK
+189 ASLMQTVPDAEVMD

-226 AAAEGKNNYQPA
+226 AAVNKKNNYQPL

-251 ATFEDLGKLNDYE
+251 ATFEDLGQLNDYE
-264 LFLVDLMKRGHD
+264 SFLVELMRKGHE
-276 TLGHHFPI
+276 TLGHKFTV
-284 SEDAIPRKLA
+284 SEESIPRKLA
-294 FYRRKAK
+294 YYRRKAK

-313 YPSCLVAGTM
+313 YPSTWE
-323 VGTDSGIVPIESMI
+323 ES
-337 KGQQTNLGEVLASWE
+337 
-352 QVKSPVAKITTSLGY
+352 
-367 TITGTYDHPVKT
+367 
-379 HEGFV
+379 
-384 DLIDTLNKDVVL
+384 
-396 LPPKTAEKNY
+396 
-406 VCSWKDLGVTHSIEV
+406 
-421 DERLAEWMGYFMGD
+421 
-435 GSYYGETISFAFDRQ
+435 
-450 DKDVITHIKGLTE
+450 
-463 AIFGLG
+463 
-469 LAGRV
+469 
-474 VGTKKGGY
+474 
-482 ELRASRKGMT
+482 
-492 RMMKELGLVRKR
+492 
-504 ESSSYARILRVPEAI
+504 
-519 WRSPDTVIQA
+519 
-529 YLRGLLEAD
+529 
-538 GWSNHTMVK
+538 
-547 FFSKNPE
+547 
-554 FVQDIQLLLLSQGIT
+554 
-569 SRFKQYNTKNG
+569 
-580 AGYEY
+580 
-585 VANEL
+585 
-590 SLRSGEADRFKRL
+590 
-603 IGFLSKR
+603 
-610 KNGRGFS
+610 
-617 KQTNPI
+617 
-623 VLRDTVVS
+623 
-631 VEPLGNDVTYNL
+631 
-643 TIKDGHE
+643 
-650 FDANG
+650 
-655 IHTHNT
+655 
-661 WQEAFIASG
+661 FIASG

-681 MEKDATPLEDVEY
+681 MEKDATPLEGVDY

-704 YEEFELEQIPFEE
+704 YEEFELEKVQFEP

-726 KAPLKIWEKPKPYKE
+726 KAPLKIWDKPKPYKE

-761 VVDISTMAVVARWRG
+761 VVDTSTMEVVARWRG

-854 DLIKLVRERVIK
+854 DLIKLVRERAIK
-866 DKDIVFINEAFSYV
+866 DKDVVFINEAFSYV

>member
-1 MDDIRLTKEQ
+1 MDDVKLTKEQ
-11 LAKIKAIKQD
+11 LRKIAAIKKD

-50 LIDYVLLCIKEKRP
+50 LIDYVLLCIKERRP

-119 NTNILFKPSVR
+119 NTNVLFKPSVR

-138 FERFDE
+138 FEKFDE
-144 NGKQIG
+144 SGKQVG

-174 HGSEVATWESGEDLV
+174 HASEAASWENGEDLV
-189 ASLMQTVPDAEVMK
+189 ASLMQTVPDIEVME
-203 KPSMVFLESTAE
+203 KPSMVFIESTAE

-226 AAAEGKNNYQPA
+226 AAVEERNNYEPA
-238 FAPWWILDTYERD
+238 FAPWWVLDTYERE

-264 LFLVDLMKRGHD
+264 LFLVDLMRKGHD

-284 SEDAIPRKLA
+284 SEEAIPRKLA

-301 DFAATPERLPQE
+301 EFAATPERLPQE
-313 YPSCLVAGTM
+313 FPS
-323 VGTDSGIVPIESMI
+323 
-337 KGQQTNLGEVLASWE
+337 
-352 QVKSPVAKITTSLGY
+352 
-367 TITGTYDHPVKT
+367 
-379 HEGFV
+379 
-384 DLIDTLNKDVVL
+384 
-396 LPPKTAEKNY
+396 
-406 VCSWKDLGVTHSIEV
+406 
-421 DERLAEWMGYFMGD
+421 
-435 GSYYGETISFAFDRQ
+435 
-450 DKDVITHIKGLTE
+450 
-463 AIFGLG
+463 
-469 LAGRV
+469 
-474 VGTKKGGY
+474 
-482 ELRASRKGMT
+482 
-492 RMMKELGLVRKR
+492 
-504 ESSSYARILRVPEAI
+504 
-519 WRSPDTVIQA
+519 
-529 YLRGLLEAD
+529 
-538 GWSNHTMVK
+538 
-547 FFSKNPE
+547 
-554 FVQDIQLLLLSQGIT
+554 
-569 SRFKQYNTKNG
+569 
-580 AGYEY
+580 
-585 VANEL
+585 
-590 SLRSGEADRFKRL
+590 
-603 IGFLSKR
+603 
-610 KNGRGFS
+610 
-617 KQTNPI
+617 
-623 VLRDTVVS
+623 
-631 VEPLGNDVTYNL
+631 
-643 TIKDGHE
+643 
-650 FDANG
+650 
-655 IHTHNT
+655 T
-661 WQEAFIASG
+661 WQESFIASG

-681 MEKDATPLEDVEY
+681 MEKDATPLEDVDY
-694 YKITPLEDRP
+694 YKITPLEERP
-704 YEEFELEQIPFEE
+704 YEEFELEKVQFEP
-717 NETPDDFTY
+717 NEAPDDFTY

-761 VVDISTMAVVARWRG
+761 VADVSTMAVVARWRG

>member
-1 MDDIRLTKEQ
+1 MQDIKLTSEQ
-11 LAKIKAIKQD
+11 LEKIKLIKQD

-50 LIDYVLLCIKEKRP
+50 LIDYVLLCIREKRP

-138 FERFDE
+138 FEKFDE

-160 KNKSAGRSDTINFL
+160 KNKSAGRSDTVNFL
-174 HGSEVATWESGEDLV
+174 HASELGAWENGEDLV
-189 ASLMQTVPDAEVMK
+189 ASLMQTVPDAEVME

-226 AAAEGKNNYQPA
+226 AAVNKKNNYQPL

-251 ATFEDLGKLNDYE
+251 ATFEDLGQLNDYE
-264 LFLVDLMKRGHD
+264 SFLVELMKKGHE
-276 TLGHHFPI
+276 TLGHKFTI
-284 SEDAIPRKLA
+284 KEESIPRKIA
-294 FYRRKAK
+294 YYRRKAK

-313 YPSCLVAGTM
+313 YPST
-323 VGTDSGIVPIESMI
+323 
-337 KGQQTNLGEVLASWE
+337 WE
-352 QVKSPVAKITTSLGY
+352 
-367 TITGTYDHPVKT
+367 
-379 HEGFV
+379 
-384 DLIDTLNKDVVL
+384 
-396 LPPKTAEKNY
+396 
-406 VCSWKDLGVTHSIEV
+406 
-421 DERLAEWMGYFMGD
+421 
-435 GSYYGETISFAFDRQ
+435 
-450 DKDVITHIKGLTE
+450 
-463 AIFGLG
+463 
-469 LAGRV
+469 
-474 VGTKKGGY
+474 
-482 ELRASRKGMT
+482 
-492 RMMKELGLVRKR
+492 
-504 ESSSYARILRVPEAI
+504 
-519 WRSPDTVIQA
+519 
-529 YLRGLLEAD
+529 
-538 GWSNHTMVK
+538 
-547 FFSKNPE
+547 
-554 FVQDIQLLLLSQGIT
+554 
-569 SRFKQYNTKNG
+569 
-580 AGYEY
+580 
-585 VANEL
+585 
-590 SLRSGEADRFKRL
+590 
-603 IGFLSKR
+603 
-610 KNGRGFS
+610 
-617 KQTNPI
+617 
-623 VLRDTVVS
+623 
-631 VEPLGNDVTYNL
+631 
-643 TIKDGHE
+643 
-650 FDANG
+650 
-655 IHTHNT
+655 
-661 WQEAFIASG
+661 EAFIASG

-681 MEKDATPLEDVEY
+681 MEKDATPLEDVDY

-704 YEEFELEQIPFEE
+704 YEEFELEKVPFEP

-915 SNLKVVSTAKMHKI
+915 SNLKVISTAKMHKI

>member
-1 MDDIRLTKEQ
+1 MDDLKLTKEQ
-11 LAKIKAIKQD
+11 LQKIKAIKQD

-39 VPFVPNEPQRA
+39 IPFIPNGPQRA
-50 LIDYVLLCIKEKRP
+50 LIDYVLLCIIERRP
-64 VKVIIL
+64 IKVIIL

-80 VEALCYWWTSTNF
+80 VEAICYWWTSTNF

-138 FERFDE
+138 FEKFDE

-174 HGSEVATWESGEDLV
+174 HGCMHPDSPIVLADGSSTTVRDIQVGDRVYTASGAVAPVKHIFSTGEKMTYRVQTWMSNEPVYLSADHKVLTIDGYKKVKDLTSKDWVRRPDFKFEEVYSIHHEYHTRPRPQSGGNQIHRAEDVKLDYDLGYLAGYYLAEGYISKSLNRVCFAYHKDEKYIDNVRKYFGHSYDTVRVNRGISEFSDPFMATLLNRLCGRVESKHVPTFGNMEFFKGLLRGYLDGDGSKTIKDRTTVTSIHEKIARNINRIGDMIEHHPSLMTREAGHYYGRNCKKTYINVFNKTTNKPWIRKYKVVDGHMYVRVKKISGYEWSETYDIEIDHPDHNFETPIGVISNSEVATWENGEDLV
-189 ASLMQTVPDAEVMK
+189 ASLMQTVPDAEVME

-226 AAAEGKNNYQPA
+226 AAVEGKNNYQPA

-264 LFLVDLMKRGHD
+264 LFLVDLMRQGHD

-284 SEDAIPRKLA
+284 SEEAIPRKLA

-313 YPSCLVAGTM
+313 YPS
-323 VGTDSGIVPIESMI
+323 
-337 KGQQTNLGEVLASWE
+337 
-352 QVKSPVAKITTSLGY
+352 
-367 TITGTYDHPVKT
+367 
-379 HEGFV
+379 
-384 DLIDTLNKDVVL
+384 
-396 LPPKTAEKNY
+396 
-406 VCSWKDLGVTHSIEV
+406 
-421 DERLAEWMGYFMGD
+421 
-435 GSYYGETISFAFDRQ
+435 
-450 DKDVITHIKGLTE
+450 
-463 AIFGLG
+463 
-469 LAGRV
+469 
-474 VGTKKGGY
+474 
-482 ELRASRKGMT
+482 
-492 RMMKELGLVRKR
+492 
-504 ESSSYARILRVPEAI
+504 
-519 WRSPDTVIQA
+519 
-529 YLRGLLEAD
+529 
-538 GWSNHTMVK
+538 
-547 FFSKNPE
+547 
-554 FVQDIQLLLLSQGIT
+554 
-569 SRFKQYNTKNG
+569 
-580 AGYEY
+580 
-585 VANEL
+585 
-590 SLRSGEADRFKRL
+590 
-603 IGFLSKR
+603 
-610 KNGRGFS
+610 
-617 KQTNPI
+617 
-623 VLRDTVVS
+623 
-631 VEPLGNDVTYNL
+631 
-643 TIKDGHE
+643 
-650 FDANG
+650 
-655 IHTHNT
+655 T

-681 MEKDATPLEDVEY
+681 MEKDATPLEDVDY

-889 EEGSHDDVVMSTAI
+889 EEGSHDDTIMATAI

-915 SNLKVVSTAKMHKI
+915 SNLKVFSTAKMHKI

>member
-1 MDDIRLTKEQ
+1 MDDIKLTREQ
-11 LAKIKAIKQD
+11 LEKIKLIKQD
-21 FYKFAKMNLYIK
+21 FYKFDKINLYIK

-50 LIDYVLLCIKEKRP
+50 LIDYVLLCISEKRP

-138 FERFDE
+138 FEKFDE

-160 KNKSAGRSDTINFL
+160 KNKSAGRSDTVNFL
-174 HGSEVATWESGEDLV
+174 HASELGAWENGEGLV
-189 ASLMQTVPDAEVMK
+189 ASLMQAVPDAEVME

-226 AAAEGKNNYQPA
+226 AAVNKKNNYQPL
-238 FAPWWILDTYERD
+238 FAPWWILDTYERE
-251 ATFEDLGKLNDYE
+251 ATFEDLGQLNDYE
-264 LFLVDLMKRGHD
+264 SFLVELMKKGHT
-276 TLGHHFPI
+276 TLGHYFPI
-284 SEDAIPRKLA
+284 KEESIPRKIA

-313 YPSCLVAGTM
+313 YPST
-323 VGTDSGIVPIESMI
+323 
-337 KGQQTNLGEVLASWE
+337 WE
-352 QVKSPVAKITTSLGY
+352 
-367 TITGTYDHPVKT
+367 
-379 HEGFV
+379 
-384 DLIDTLNKDVVL
+384 
-396 LPPKTAEKNY
+396 
-406 VCSWKDLGVTHSIEV
+406 
-421 DERLAEWMGYFMGD
+421 
-435 GSYYGETISFAFDRQ
+435 
-450 DKDVITHIKGLTE
+450 
-463 AIFGLG
+463 
-469 LAGRV
+469 
-474 VGTKKGGY
+474 
-482 ELRASRKGMT
+482 
-492 RMMKELGLVRKR
+492 
-504 ESSSYARILRVPEAI
+504 
-519 WRSPDTVIQA
+519 
-529 YLRGLLEAD
+529 
-538 GWSNHTMVK
+538 
-547 FFSKNPE
+547 
-554 FVQDIQLLLLSQGIT
+554 
-569 SRFKQYNTKNG
+569 
-580 AGYEY
+580 
-585 VANEL
+585 
-590 SLRSGEADRFKRL
+590 
-603 IGFLSKR
+603 
-610 KNGRGFS
+610 
-617 KQTNPI
+617 
-623 VLRDTVVS
+623 
-631 VEPLGNDVTYNL
+631 
-643 TIKDGHE
+643 
-650 FDANG
+650 
-655 IHTHNT
+655 
-661 WQEAFIASG
+661 EAFIASG

-681 MEKDATPLEDVEY
+681 MEKDATPLEEVDY
-694 YKITPLEDRP
+694 YRITPLEDRP

-717 NETPDDFTY
+717 NEAPDDFTY

-761 VVDISTMAVVARWRG
+761 VVDISTMEVVARWRG

-838 NLGWKTDM
+838 NLGWKTDL

>member
-1 MDDIRLTKEQ
+1 MDGIKLTKAQ
-11 LAKIKAIKQD
+11 LAKIKLIKQD

-39 VPFVPNEPQRA
+39 IPFVPNGPQRA
-50 LIDYVLLCIKEKRP
+50 LIDYVLLCIQEKRP

-80 VEALCYWWTSTNF
+80 VEAICYWWTSTNF

-110 YRMFRRYFD
+110 YGMFRRYFD

-138 FERFDE
+138 FEKFDE
-144 NGKQIG
+144 SGKQIG

-174 HGSEVATWESGEDLV
+174 HGSEVATWERGEDLV
-189 ASLMQTVPDAEVMK
+189 ASLLQTVPDAEVME

-226 AAAEGKNNYQPA
+226 AATEGKNNYQPA

-251 ATFEDLGKLNDYE
+251 ATFEELGKLNDYE
-264 LFLVDLMKRGHD
+264 LFLVDLMRAGHN
-276 TLGHHFPI
+276 TLGHHFPV
-284 SEDAIPRKLA
+284 SEEAIPRKLA

-313 YPSCLVAGTM
+313 YPS
-323 VGTDSGIVPIESMI
+323 
-337 KGQQTNLGEVLASWE
+337 
-352 QVKSPVAKITTSLGY
+352 
-367 TITGTYDHPVKT
+367 
-379 HEGFV
+379 
-384 DLIDTLNKDVVL
+384 
-396 LPPKTAEKNY
+396 
-406 VCSWKDLGVTHSIEV
+406 
-421 DERLAEWMGYFMGD
+421 
-435 GSYYGETISFAFDRQ
+435 
-450 DKDVITHIKGLTE
+450 
-463 AIFGLG
+463 
-469 LAGRV
+469 
-474 VGTKKGGY
+474 
-482 ELRASRKGMT
+482 
-492 RMMKELGLVRKR
+492 
-504 ESSSYARILRVPEAI
+504 
-519 WRSPDTVIQA
+519 
-529 YLRGLLEAD
+529 
-538 GWSNHTMVK
+538 
-547 FFSKNPE
+547 
-554 FVQDIQLLLLSQGIT
+554 
-569 SRFKQYNTKNG
+569 
-580 AGYEY
+580 
-585 VANEL
+585 
-590 SLRSGEADRFKRL
+590 
-603 IGFLSKR
+603 
-610 KNGRGFS
+610 
-617 KQTNPI
+617 
-623 VLRDTVVS
+623 
-631 VEPLGNDVTYNL
+631 
-643 TIKDGHE
+643 
-650 FDANG
+650 
-655 IHTHNT
+655 T

-681 MEKDATPLEDVEY
+681 MEKDATPLEDVDY

-704 YEEFELEQIPFEE
+704 YEEFELEKVQFEP

-776 HCDPDKFGEILGALG
+776 HCDPDKFGEVLGALG

-866 DKDIVFINEAFSYV
+866 DKDTVFINEAFSYV

>member
-1 MDDIRLTKEQ
+1 MDDIKLTREQ
-11 LAKIKAIKQD
+11 LEKIKLIKQD

-39 VPFVPNEPQRA
+39 VPFVPNEPQQA

-138 FERFDE
+138 FEKFDE
-144 NGKQIG
+144 SGKQIG

-160 KNKSAGRSDTINFL
+160 KNKSAGRSDTVNFL
-174 HGSEVATWESGEDLV
+174 HASELGAWENGEDLV
-189 ASLMQTVPDAEVMK
+189 ASLMQTVPDAEVMD

-226 AAAEGKNNYQPA
+226 AAVNKKNNYQPL

-251 ATFEDLGKLNDYE
+251 ATFEDLGQLNDYE
-264 LFLVDLMKRGHD
+264 SFLVELMKKGHT
-276 TLGHHFPI
+276 TLGRKFTI
-284 SEDAIPRKLA
+284 KEESIPRKIA
-294 FYRRKAK
+294 YYRRKAK

-313 YPSCLVAGTM
+313 YPST
-323 VGTDSGIVPIESMI
+323 
-337 KGQQTNLGEVLASWE
+337 WE
-352 QVKSPVAKITTSLGY
+352 
-367 TITGTYDHPVKT
+367 
-379 HEGFV
+379 
-384 DLIDTLNKDVVL
+384 
-396 LPPKTAEKNY
+396 
-406 VCSWKDLGVTHSIEV
+406 
-421 DERLAEWMGYFMGD
+421 
-435 GSYYGETISFAFDRQ
+435 
-450 DKDVITHIKGLTE
+450 
-463 AIFGLG
+463 
-469 LAGRV
+469 
-474 VGTKKGGY
+474 
-482 ELRASRKGMT
+482 
-492 RMMKELGLVRKR
+492 
-504 ESSSYARILRVPEAI
+504 
-519 WRSPDTVIQA
+519 
-529 YLRGLLEAD
+529 
-538 GWSNHTMVK
+538 
-547 FFSKNPE
+547 
-554 FVQDIQLLLLSQGIT
+554 
-569 SRFKQYNTKNG
+569 
-580 AGYEY
+580 
-585 VANEL
+585 
-590 SLRSGEADRFKRL
+590 
-603 IGFLSKR
+603 
-610 KNGRGFS
+610 
-617 KQTNPI
+617 
-623 VLRDTVVS
+623 
-631 VEPLGNDVTYNL
+631 
-643 TIKDGHE
+643 
-650 FDANG
+650 
-655 IHTHNT
+655 
-661 WQEAFIASG
+661 EAFIASG

-681 MEKDATPLEDVEY
+681 MEKDATPLEDIDY

-704 YEEFELEQIPFEE
+704 YEEFELEKVLFEP

>member
-1 MDDIRLTKEQ
+1 MDDIKLTREQ
-11 LAKIKAIKQD
+11 LAKIKLIKQD

-138 FERFDE
+138 FEKFDE

-189 ASLMQTVPDAEVMK
+189 ASLMQTVPDAEVME

-226 AAAEGKNNYQPA
+226 AAVEGKNNYQPA

-251 ATFEDLGKLNDYE
+251 TTFEELGKLNDYE
-264 LFLVDLMKRGHD
+264 LFLVDLMRSGHD
-276 TLGHHFPI
+276 TLGHHFPV
-284 SEDAIPRKLA
+284 SEEAIPRKLA

-313 YPSCLVAGTM
+313 YPS
-323 VGTDSGIVPIESMI
+323 
-337 KGQQTNLGEVLASWE
+337 
-352 QVKSPVAKITTSLGY
+352 
-367 TITGTYDHPVKT
+367 
-379 HEGFV
+379 
-384 DLIDTLNKDVVL
+384 
-396 LPPKTAEKNY
+396 
-406 VCSWKDLGVTHSIEV
+406 
-421 DERLAEWMGYFMGD
+421 
-435 GSYYGETISFAFDRQ
+435 
-450 DKDVITHIKGLTE
+450 
-463 AIFGLG
+463 
-469 LAGRV
+469 
-474 VGTKKGGY
+474 
-482 ELRASRKGMT
+482 
-492 RMMKELGLVRKR
+492 
-504 ESSSYARILRVPEAI
+504 
-519 WRSPDTVIQA
+519 
-529 YLRGLLEAD
+529 
-538 GWSNHTMVK
+538 
-547 FFSKNPE
+547 
-554 FVQDIQLLLLSQGIT
+554 
-569 SRFKQYNTKNG
+569 
-580 AGYEY
+580 
-585 VANEL
+585 
-590 SLRSGEADRFKRL
+590 
-603 IGFLSKR
+603 
-610 KNGRGFS
+610 
-617 KQTNPI
+617 
-623 VLRDTVVS
+623 
-631 VEPLGNDVTYNL
+631 
-643 TIKDGHE
+643 
-650 FDANG
+650 
-655 IHTHNT
+655 T

-681 MEKDATPLEDVEY
+681 MEKDATPLEDVDY

-741 YVIGADVA
+741 YAIGADVA

>member
-1 MDDIRLTKEQ
+1 MDDLKLTRAQ
-11 LAKIKAIKQD
+11 LEKIKLIKQD

-138 FERFDE
+138 FEKFDE

-160 KNKSAGRSDTINFL
+160 KNKSAGRSDTVNFL
-174 HGSEVATWESGEDLV
+174 HASELGAWENGEDLV
-189 ASLMQTVPDAEVMK
+189 ASLMQTVPDAEVME

-226 AAAEGKNNYQPA
+226 AAVNKRNNYQPL

-251 ATFEDLGKLNDYE
+251 ATFEDLGQLNDYE
-264 LFLVDLMKRGHD
+264 AFLVELMRKGHE
-276 TLGHHFPI
+276 TLGHKFPI
-284 SEDAIPRKLA
+284 SEESIPRKLA
-294 FYRRKAK
+294 YYRRKAK

-313 YPSCLVAGTM
+313 YPST
-323 VGTDSGIVPIESMI
+323 
-337 KGQQTNLGEVLASWE
+337 WE
-352 QVKSPVAKITTSLGY
+352 
-367 TITGTYDHPVKT
+367 
-379 HEGFV
+379 
-384 DLIDTLNKDVVL
+384 
-396 LPPKTAEKNY
+396 
-406 VCSWKDLGVTHSIEV
+406 
-421 DERLAEWMGYFMGD
+421 
-435 GSYYGETISFAFDRQ
+435 
-450 DKDVITHIKGLTE
+450 
-463 AIFGLG
+463 
-469 LAGRV
+469 
-474 VGTKKGGY
+474 
-482 ELRASRKGMT
+482 
-492 RMMKELGLVRKR
+492 
-504 ESSSYARILRVPEAI
+504 
-519 WRSPDTVIQA
+519 
-529 YLRGLLEAD
+529 
-538 GWSNHTMVK
+538 
-547 FFSKNPE
+547 
-554 FVQDIQLLLLSQGIT
+554 
-569 SRFKQYNTKNG
+569 
-580 AGYEY
+580 
-585 VANEL
+585 
-590 SLRSGEADRFKRL
+590 
-603 IGFLSKR
+603 
-610 KNGRGFS
+610 
-617 KQTNPI
+617 
-623 VLRDTVVS
+623 
-631 VEPLGNDVTYNL
+631 
-643 TIKDGHE
+643 
-650 FDANG
+650 
-655 IHTHNT
+655 
-661 WQEAFIASG
+661 EAFIASG

-681 MEKDATPLEDVEY
+681 MEKDATPLEGVDY

>member
-1 MDDIRLTKEQ
+1 MDDVKLTTEQ
-11 LAKIKAIKQD
+11 LKKIKLIKQD

-138 FERFDE
+138 FEKFDE

-160 KNKSAGRSDTINFL
+160 KNKSAGRSDTVNFL
-174 HGSEVATWESGEDLV
+174 HASELGAWENGEDLV
-189 ASLMQTVPDAEVMK
+189 ASLMQTVPDAEVME

-226 AAAEGKNNYQPA
+226 AAVNKKNNYQPL

-251 ATFEDLGKLNDYE
+251 ATFEDLGQLNDYE
-264 LFLVDLMKRGHD
+264 SFLVELMQRGHI
-276 TLGHHFPI
+276 TLGHKFTV
-284 SEDAIPRKLA
+284 SEESIPRKLA
-294 FYRRKAK
+294 YYRRKAR

-313 YPSCLVAGTM
+313 YPST
-323 VGTDSGIVPIESMI
+323 
-337 KGQQTNLGEVLASWE
+337 WE
-352 QVKSPVAKITTSLGY
+352 
-367 TITGTYDHPVKT
+367 
-379 HEGFV
+379 
-384 DLIDTLNKDVVL
+384 
-396 LPPKTAEKNY
+396 
-406 VCSWKDLGVTHSIEV
+406 
-421 DERLAEWMGYFMGD
+421 
-435 GSYYGETISFAFDRQ
+435 
-450 DKDVITHIKGLTE
+450 
-463 AIFGLG
+463 
-469 LAGRV
+469 
-474 VGTKKGGY
+474 
-482 ELRASRKGMT
+482 
-492 RMMKELGLVRKR
+492 
-504 ESSSYARILRVPEAI
+504 
-519 WRSPDTVIQA
+519 
-529 YLRGLLEAD
+529 
-538 GWSNHTMVK
+538 
-547 FFSKNPE
+547 
-554 FVQDIQLLLLSQGIT
+554 
-569 SRFKQYNTKNG
+569 
-580 AGYEY
+580 
-585 VANEL
+585 
-590 SLRSGEADRFKRL
+590 
-603 IGFLSKR
+603 
-610 KNGRGFS
+610 
-617 KQTNPI
+617 
-623 VLRDTVVS
+623 
-631 VEPLGNDVTYNL
+631 
-643 TIKDGHE
+643 
-650 FDANG
+650 
-655 IHTHNT
+655 
-661 WQEAFIASG
+661 EAFIASG
-670 KNVFNPLALQE
+670 KNVFNPLALQG
-681 MEKDATPLEDVEY
+681 MEKDATPLGDVDY

-704 YEEFELEQIPFEE
+704 YEEFELEKVPFEP
-717 NETPDDFTY
+717 NEAPDDFTY
-726 KAPLKIWEKPKPYKE
+726 KAPLKIWDKPKPYKE

>member
-1 MDDIRLTKEQ
+1 MDDIKLTREQ
-11 LAKIKAIKQD
+11 LLKIAAIKKD

-39 VPFVPNEPQRA
+39 IPFVPNGPQMA
-50 LIDYVLLCIKEKRP
+50 LIDYVLLCIIERRP
-64 VKVIIL
+64 IKVIIL

-80 VEALCYWWTSTNF
+80 VEAICYWWTSTNF

-138 FERFDE
+138 FEKFDE
-144 NGKQIG
+144 SGKQIG

-174 HGSEVATWESGEDLV
+174 HGCMHPNSPIVLADGGSTTVRDVKVGDMVYTASGAAAPVKHKIYTGEKMTYRVQTWMSNEPVYLSADHKVLTIDGYKKVKDLTSKDWVRRPDFKFEEVYTIHHEYHTRPRKQGGGHQIHRSEDIKLDYDFGYLAGYYLAEGHISKSLNRVCFAYHKDEKYVDNVRKYFGHGYDTVRVNRGISEFSDPFMATLLNRLCGRVESKHVPTFGNMEFFNGLLRGYLDGDGSKTIKDRTTVTSIHEKIARNINRIGDMIEHHPSLMTREAGYYYGRNCKKTYINVFNKTTNKPWIRKYKVVDGHMYVRVKKIEEYEFSDTYDIEIDHPDHNFETPIGVISNSEVATWENGEDLV
-189 ASLMQTVPDAEVMK
+189 ASLMQTVPDAEVMD

-226 AAAEGKNNYQPA
+226 AAVEGKNNYQPA

-264 LFLVDLMKRGHD
+264 LFLVDLMRQGHD

-284 SEDAIPRKLA
+284 SEEAIPRKLA

-313 YPSCLVAGTM
+313 YPS
-323 VGTDSGIVPIESMI
+323 
-337 KGQQTNLGEVLASWE
+337 
-352 QVKSPVAKITTSLGY
+352 
-367 TITGTYDHPVKT
+367 
-379 HEGFV
+379 
-384 DLIDTLNKDVVL
+384 
-396 LPPKTAEKNY
+396 
-406 VCSWKDLGVTHSIEV
+406 
-421 DERLAEWMGYFMGD
+421 
-435 GSYYGETISFAFDRQ
+435 
-450 DKDVITHIKGLTE
+450 
-463 AIFGLG
+463 
-469 LAGRV
+469 
-474 VGTKKGGY
+474 
-482 ELRASRKGMT
+482 
-492 RMMKELGLVRKR
+492 
-504 ESSSYARILRVPEAI
+504 
-519 WRSPDTVIQA
+519 
-529 YLRGLLEAD
+529 
-538 GWSNHTMVK
+538 
-547 FFSKNPE
+547 
-554 FVQDIQLLLLSQGIT
+554 
-569 SRFKQYNTKNG
+569 
-580 AGYEY
+580 
-585 VANEL
+585 
-590 SLRSGEADRFKRL
+590 
-603 IGFLSKR
+603 
-610 KNGRGFS
+610 
-617 KQTNPI
+617 
-623 VLRDTVVS
+623 
-631 VEPLGNDVTYNL
+631 
-643 TIKDGHE
+643 
-650 FDANG
+650 
-655 IHTHNT
+655 T

-681 MEKDATPLEDVEY
+681 MEKDATLLEDVDY

-704 YEEFELEQIPFEE
+704 YEEFELEKVQFEP

-929 TNG
+929 ING

>member
-1 MDDIRLTKEQ
+1 MDDVKLTTAQ
-11 LAKIKAIKQD
+11 LQKIKLIKQD

-33 DKFANI
+33 NKFANI

-50 LIDYVLLCIKEKRP
+50 LIDYVLLCIQEKRP

-138 FERFDE
+138 FEKFDE
-144 NGKQIG
+144 SGKQIG

-160 KNKSAGRSDTINFL
+160 KNKSAGRSDTVNFL
-174 HGSEVATWESGEDLV
+174 HASELGAWENGEDLV
-189 ASLMQTVPDAEVMK
+189 ASLMQTVPDAEVMD

-226 AAAEGKNNYQPA
+226 AAVNKKNNYQPL

-251 ATFEDLGKLNDYE
+251 ATFDDLGQLNDYE
-264 LFLVDLMKRGHD
+264 SFLVELMKKGHE
-276 TLGHHFPI
+276 TLGHKFTV
-284 SEDAIPRKLA
+284 SDEAIPRKLA
-294 FYRRKAK
+294 YYRRKAK

-313 YPSCLVAGTM
+313 YPST
-323 VGTDSGIVPIESMI
+323 
-337 KGQQTNLGEVLASWE
+337 WE
-352 QVKSPVAKITTSLGY
+352 
-367 TITGTYDHPVKT
+367 
-379 HEGFV
+379 
-384 DLIDTLNKDVVL
+384 
-396 LPPKTAEKNY
+396 
-406 VCSWKDLGVTHSIEV
+406 
-421 DERLAEWMGYFMGD
+421 
-435 GSYYGETISFAFDRQ
+435 
-450 DKDVITHIKGLTE
+450 
-463 AIFGLG
+463 
-469 LAGRV
+469 
-474 VGTKKGGY
+474 
-482 ELRASRKGMT
+482 
-492 RMMKELGLVRKR
+492 
-504 ESSSYARILRVPEAI
+504 
-519 WRSPDTVIQA
+519 
-529 YLRGLLEAD
+529 
-538 GWSNHTMVK
+538 
-547 FFSKNPE
+547 
-554 FVQDIQLLLLSQGIT
+554 
-569 SRFKQYNTKNG
+569 
-580 AGYEY
+580 
-585 VANEL
+585 
-590 SLRSGEADRFKRL
+590 
-603 IGFLSKR
+603 
-610 KNGRGFS
+610 
-617 KQTNPI
+617 
-623 VLRDTVVS
+623 
-631 VEPLGNDVTYNL
+631 
-643 TIKDGHE
+643 
-650 FDANG
+650 
-655 IHTHNT
+655 
-661 WQEAFIASG
+661 EAFIASG

-681 MEKDATPLEDVEY
+681 MEKDATLLEDVGY

>member
-11 LAKIKAIKQD
+11 LKKIAAIKQD

-50 LIDYVLLCIKEKRP
+50 LIDYVLLCIQEKRP

-80 VEALCYWWTSTNF
+80 VEAICYWWTSTNF

-138 FERFDE
+138 FEKFDE
-144 NGKQIG
+144 SGKQIG

-189 ASLMQTVPDAEVMK
+189 ASLMQTVPDAEVMD

-264 LFLVDLMKRGHD
+264 LFLVDLMKQGHD

-284 SEDAIPRKLA
+284 SEEAIPRKLA

-313 YPSCLVAGTM
+313 YPS
-323 VGTDSGIVPIESMI
+323 
-337 KGQQTNLGEVLASWE
+337 
-352 QVKSPVAKITTSLGY
+352 
-367 TITGTYDHPVKT
+367 
-379 HEGFV
+379 
-384 DLIDTLNKDVVL
+384 
-396 LPPKTAEKNY
+396 
-406 VCSWKDLGVTHSIEV
+406 
-421 DERLAEWMGYFMGD
+421 
-435 GSYYGETISFAFDRQ
+435 
-450 DKDVITHIKGLTE
+450 
-463 AIFGLG
+463 
-469 LAGRV
+469 
-474 VGTKKGGY
+474 
-482 ELRASRKGMT
+482 
-492 RMMKELGLVRKR
+492 
-504 ESSSYARILRVPEAI
+504 
-519 WRSPDTVIQA
+519 
-529 YLRGLLEAD
+529 
-538 GWSNHTMVK
+538 
-547 FFSKNPE
+547 
-554 FVQDIQLLLLSQGIT
+554 
-569 SRFKQYNTKNG
+569 
-580 AGYEY
+580 
-585 VANEL
+585 
-590 SLRSGEADRFKRL
+590 
-603 IGFLSKR
+603 
-610 KNGRGFS
+610 
-617 KQTNPI
+617 
-623 VLRDTVVS
+623 
-631 VEPLGNDVTYNL
+631 
-643 TIKDGHE
+643 
-650 FDANG
+650 
-655 IHTHNT
+655 T

-681 MEKDATPLEDVEY
+681 MEKDATPLEDVDY
-694 YKITPLEDRP
+694 YKITPLDDRP

-761 VVDISTMAVVARWRG
+761 VVDISTMEVVARWRG

-833 ETPTV
+833 ETPTA

-889 EEGSHDDVVMSTAI
+889 EEGSHDDTIMATAI

>member
-1 MDDIRLTKEQ
+1 MQDIKLTPEQ
-11 LAKIKAIKQD
+11 LEKIKLVKQD

-39 VPFVPNEPQRA
+39 VPFVPNGPQRA
-50 LIDYVLLCIKEKRP
+50 LIDYVLLCIKDKRP

-80 VEALCYWWTSTNF
+80 VEALCYWWTSTSF

-138 FERFDE
+138 FEKFDE

-174 HGSEVATWESGEDLV
+174 HGSEVATWENGEDLV
-189 ASLMQTVPDAEVMK
+189 ASLMQTVPDAEVMD

-226 AAAEGKNNYQPA
+226 AAVEGKNNYQPA

-284 SEDAIPRKLA
+284 SEEAIPRKLA

-313 YPSCLVAGTM
+313 YPS
-323 VGTDSGIVPIESMI
+323 
-337 KGQQTNLGEVLASWE
+337 
-352 QVKSPVAKITTSLGY
+352 
-367 TITGTYDHPVKT
+367 
-379 HEGFV
+379 
-384 DLIDTLNKDVVL
+384 
-396 LPPKTAEKNY
+396 
-406 VCSWKDLGVTHSIEV
+406 
-421 DERLAEWMGYFMGD
+421 
-435 GSYYGETISFAFDRQ
+435 
-450 DKDVITHIKGLTE
+450 
-463 AIFGLG
+463 
-469 LAGRV
+469 
-474 VGTKKGGY
+474 
-482 ELRASRKGMT
+482 
-492 RMMKELGLVRKR
+492 
-504 ESSSYARILRVPEAI
+504 
-519 WRSPDTVIQA
+519 
-529 YLRGLLEAD
+529 
-538 GWSNHTMVK
+538 
-547 FFSKNPE
+547 
-554 FVQDIQLLLLSQGIT
+554 
-569 SRFKQYNTKNG
+569 
-580 AGYEY
+580 
-585 VANEL
+585 
-590 SLRSGEADRFKRL
+590 
-603 IGFLSKR
+603 
-610 KNGRGFS
+610 
-617 KQTNPI
+617 
-623 VLRDTVVS
+623 
-631 VEPLGNDVTYNL
+631 
-643 TIKDGHE
+643 
-650 FDANG
+650 
-655 IHTHNT
+655 T

-761 VVDISTMAVVARWRG
+761 VVDVSTMAVAARWRG

-791 TYYNYALIGVE
+791 TYYNLSLI
-802 VNNHGLTTVQKLRD
+802 H
-816 TFYTNLYKR
+816 
-825 DRGYDEEW
+825 
-833 ETPTV
+833 
-838 NLGWKTDM
+838 
-846 RTKRLMID
+846 I
-854 DLIKLVRERVIK
+854 
-866 DKDIVFINEAFSYV
+866 
-880 RDERGRMNA
+880 
-889 EEGSHDDVVMSTAI
+889 
-903 AYQLFPWGDNDI
+903 
-915 SNLKVVSTAKMHKI
+915 
-929 TNG
+929 

>member
-11 LAKIKAIKQD
+11 LKKIAAIKRD

-33 DKFANI
+33 DKLANI
-39 VPFVPNEPQRA
+39 VPLVPNEPQRA
-50 LIDYVLLCIKEKRP
+50 LIDYVLLCIQEKRP

-138 FERFDE
+138 FEKFDE

-174 HGSEVATWESGEDLV
+174 HASEAASWENGEDLV
-189 ASLMQTVPDAEVMK
+189 ASLMQTVPDIEVMD
-203 KPSMVFLESTAE
+203 KPSMVFIESTAE

-226 AAAEGKNNYQPA
+226 AAVEGRNNYEPA
-238 FAPWWILDTYERD
+238 FAPWWVLDTYERE
-251 ATFEDLGKLNDYE
+251 ATFKDLGELNDYE
-264 LFLVDLMKRGHD
+264 LFLVDLMRKGHD

-284 SEDAIPRKLA
+284 REEAIPRKLA

-301 DFAATPERLPQE
+301 EFAATPERLPQE
-313 YPSCLVAGTM
+313 FPS
-323 VGTDSGIVPIESMI
+323 
-337 KGQQTNLGEVLASWE
+337 
-352 QVKSPVAKITTSLGY
+352 
-367 TITGTYDHPVKT
+367 
-379 HEGFV
+379 
-384 DLIDTLNKDVVL
+384 
-396 LPPKTAEKNY
+396 
-406 VCSWKDLGVTHSIEV
+406 
-421 DERLAEWMGYFMGD
+421 
-435 GSYYGETISFAFDRQ
+435 
-450 DKDVITHIKGLTE
+450 
-463 AIFGLG
+463 
-469 LAGRV
+469 
-474 VGTKKGGY
+474 
-482 ELRASRKGMT
+482 
-492 RMMKELGLVRKR
+492 
-504 ESSSYARILRVPEAI
+504 
-519 WRSPDTVIQA
+519 
-529 YLRGLLEAD
+529 
-538 GWSNHTMVK
+538 
-547 FFSKNPE
+547 
-554 FVQDIQLLLLSQGIT
+554 
-569 SRFKQYNTKNG
+569 
-580 AGYEY
+580 
-585 VANEL
+585 
-590 SLRSGEADRFKRL
+590 
-603 IGFLSKR
+603 
-610 KNGRGFS
+610 
-617 KQTNPI
+617 
-623 VLRDTVVS
+623 
-631 VEPLGNDVTYNL
+631 
-643 TIKDGHE
+643 
-650 FDANG
+650 
-655 IHTHNT
+655 T
-661 WQEAFIASG
+661 WQESFIASG

-681 MEKDATPLEDVEY
+681 MEKDATQLEDVNY
-694 YKITPLEDRP
+694 YRITPLDDRP
-704 YEEFELEQIPFEE
+704 YEEFELEKVSFEP
-717 NETPDDFTY
+717 NEAPDDFTY

-761 VVDISTMAVVARWRG
+761 VVDISTMEIVARWRG

>member
-1 MDDIRLTKEQ
+1 MDNIRLTKEQ
-11 LAKIKAIKQD
+11 LKKIATIKRD
-21 FYKFAKMNLYIK
+21 FYKFTKMNLYIK
-33 DKFANI
+33 DKSANI

-50 LIDYVLLCIKEKRP
+50 LIDYVLLCIQEKRP

-138 FERFDE
+138 FEKFDE
-144 NGKQIG
+144 SGKQIG

-174 HGSEVATWESGEDLV
+174 HASELGAWENGEDLV
-189 ASLMQTVPDAEVMK
+189 ASLMQAVPDAEVMD

-226 AAAEGKNNYQPA
+226 AAVNKKSNYQPL

-251 ATFEDLGKLNDYE
+251 ATFEDLGQLNDYE
-264 LFLVDLMKRGHD
+264 SFLVELMKKGHT
-276 TLGHHFPI
+276 TLDHKFTI
-284 SEDAIPRKLA
+284 SEKSIPRKIA
-294 FYRRKAK
+294 YYRRKAK

-313 YPSCLVAGTM
+313 YPSTWE
-323 VGTDSGIVPIESMI
+323 ES
-337 KGQQTNLGEVLASWE
+337 
-352 QVKSPVAKITTSLGY
+352 
-367 TITGTYDHPVKT
+367 
-379 HEGFV
+379 
-384 DLIDTLNKDVVL
+384 
-396 LPPKTAEKNY
+396 
-406 VCSWKDLGVTHSIEV
+406 
-421 DERLAEWMGYFMGD
+421 
-435 GSYYGETISFAFDRQ
+435 
-450 DKDVITHIKGLTE
+450 
-463 AIFGLG
+463 
-469 LAGRV
+469 
-474 VGTKKGGY
+474 
-482 ELRASRKGMT
+482 
-492 RMMKELGLVRKR
+492 
-504 ESSSYARILRVPEAI
+504 
-519 WRSPDTVIQA
+519 
-529 YLRGLLEAD
+529 
-538 GWSNHTMVK
+538 
-547 FFSKNPE
+547 
-554 FVQDIQLLLLSQGIT
+554 
-569 SRFKQYNTKNG
+569 
-580 AGYEY
+580 
-585 VANEL
+585 
-590 SLRSGEADRFKRL
+590 
-603 IGFLSKR
+603 
-610 KNGRGFS
+610 
-617 KQTNPI
+617 
-623 VLRDTVVS
+623 
-631 VEPLGNDVTYNL
+631 
-643 TIKDGHE
+643 
-650 FDANG
+650 
-655 IHTHNT
+655 
-661 WQEAFIASG
+661 FIASG
-670 KNVFNPLALQE
+670 KNVFTPLALQE
-681 MEKDATPLEDVEY
+681 MEKDAAPLEDVDY

-704 YEEFELEQIPFEE
+704 YEEFELEKVPFEP
-717 NETPDDFTY
+717 NESPDDFTY

-761 VVDISTMAVVARWRG
+761 VVDVSTMAVVARWRG

-825 DRGYDEEW
+825 DRGYDKEW

>member
-1 MDDIRLTKEQ
+1 MDDIKLTREQ
-11 LAKIKAIKQD
+11 LLKIAAIKKD

-39 VPFVPNEPQRA
+39 IPFVPNGPQRA
-50 LIDYVLLCIKEKRP
+50 LIDYVLLCIIERRP
-64 VKVIIL
+64 IKVIIL

-80 VEALCYWWTSTNF
+80 VESICYWWTSTNF

-138 FERFDE
+138 FEKFDE
-144 NGKQIG
+144 SGKQIG

-174 HGSEVATWESGEDLV
+174 HGSEVATWENGEDLV
-189 ASLMQTVPDAEVMK
+189 ASLMQTVPDAEVME

-226 AAAEGKNNYQPA
+226 AAIEGRNNYQPA

-264 LFLVDLMKRGHD
+264 LFLVDLMRQGHD

-284 SEDAIPRKLA
+284 SEEAIPRKLA

-313 YPSCLVAGTM
+313 YPS
-323 VGTDSGIVPIESMI
+323 
-337 KGQQTNLGEVLASWE
+337 
-352 QVKSPVAKITTSLGY
+352 
-367 TITGTYDHPVKT
+367 
-379 HEGFV
+379 
-384 DLIDTLNKDVVL
+384 
-396 LPPKTAEKNY
+396 
-406 VCSWKDLGVTHSIEV
+406 
-421 DERLAEWMGYFMGD
+421 
-435 GSYYGETISFAFDRQ
+435 
-450 DKDVITHIKGLTE
+450 
-463 AIFGLG
+463 
-469 LAGRV
+469 
-474 VGTKKGGY
+474 
-482 ELRASRKGMT
+482 
-492 RMMKELGLVRKR
+492 
-504 ESSSYARILRVPEAI
+504 
-519 WRSPDTVIQA
+519 
-529 YLRGLLEAD
+529 
-538 GWSNHTMVK
+538 
-547 FFSKNPE
+547 
-554 FVQDIQLLLLSQGIT
+554 
-569 SRFKQYNTKNG
+569 
-580 AGYEY
+580 
-585 VANEL
+585 
-590 SLRSGEADRFKRL
+590 
-603 IGFLSKR
+603 
-610 KNGRGFS
+610 
-617 KQTNPI
+617 
-623 VLRDTVVS
+623 
-631 VEPLGNDVTYNL
+631 
-643 TIKDGHE
+643 
-650 FDANG
+650 
-655 IHTHNT
+655 T

-704 YEEFELEQIPFEE
+704 YEELELEKVQFEP

-761 VVDISTMAVVARWRG
+761 VVDISTMEAVARWRG

>member
-1 MDDIRLTKEQ
+1 MDDLKLTKAQ
-11 LAKIKAIKQD
+11 LEKIKLIKQD

-50 LIDYVLLCIKEKRP
+50 LIDYVLLCIQEKRP
-64 VKVIIL
+64 IKVIIL

-138 FERFDE
+138 FEKFDE
-144 NGKQIG
+144 SGKQIG

-160 KNKSAGRSDTINFL
+160 KNKSAGRSDTVNFL
-174 HGSEVATWESGEDLV
+174 HASELGAWENGEDLV
-189 ASLMQTVPDAEVMK
+189 ASLMQTVPDAEVME

-226 AAAEGKNNYQPA
+226 AAVNKKNNYQPL
-238 FAPWWILDTYERD
+238 FAPWWILDTYERE
-251 ATFEDLGKLNDYE
+251 ATFEDLGQLNDYE
-264 LFLVDLMKRGHD
+264 SFLVELMKKGHE
-276 TLGHHFPI
+276 TLGHKFTI
-284 SEDAIPRKLA
+284 KEESIPRKIA
-294 FYRRKAK
+294 YYRRKAK

-313 YPSCLVAGTM
+313 YPST
-323 VGTDSGIVPIESMI
+323 
-337 KGQQTNLGEVLASWE
+337 WE
-352 QVKSPVAKITTSLGY
+352 
-367 TITGTYDHPVKT
+367 
-379 HEGFV
+379 
-384 DLIDTLNKDVVL
+384 
-396 LPPKTAEKNY
+396 
-406 VCSWKDLGVTHSIEV
+406 
-421 DERLAEWMGYFMGD
+421 
-435 GSYYGETISFAFDRQ
+435 
-450 DKDVITHIKGLTE
+450 
-463 AIFGLG
+463 
-469 LAGRV
+469 
-474 VGTKKGGY
+474 
-482 ELRASRKGMT
+482 
-492 RMMKELGLVRKR
+492 
-504 ESSSYARILRVPEAI
+504 
-519 WRSPDTVIQA
+519 
-529 YLRGLLEAD
+529 
-538 GWSNHTMVK
+538 
-547 FFSKNPE
+547 
-554 FVQDIQLLLLSQGIT
+554 
-569 SRFKQYNTKNG
+569 
-580 AGYEY
+580 
-585 VANEL
+585 
-590 SLRSGEADRFKRL
+590 
-603 IGFLSKR
+603 
-610 KNGRGFS
+610 
-617 KQTNPI
+617 
-623 VLRDTVVS
+623 
-631 VEPLGNDVTYNL
+631 
-643 TIKDGHE
+643 
-650 FDANG
+650 
-655 IHTHNT
+655 
-661 WQEAFIASG
+661 EAFIASG

-681 MEKDATPLEDVEY
+681 MEKDATPLEDVDY

-704 YEEFELEQIPFEE
+704 YEEFELEKVSFEP

-776 HCDPDKFGEILGALG
+776 HCDPDKFGEILGVLG

>member
-1 MDDIRLTKEQ
+1 MDDIKLTKAQ
-11 LAKIKAIKQD
+11 LAKIKLIKQD

-50 LIDYVLLCIKEKRP
+50 LIDYVLLCISEKRP

-138 FERFDE
+138 FEKFDE

-160 KNKSAGRSDTINFL
+160 KNKSAGRSDTVNFL
-174 HGSEVATWESGEDLV
+174 HASELGAWENGEDLV
-189 ASLMQTVPDAEVMK
+189 ASLMQTVPDAEVME

-226 AAAEGKNNYQPA
+226 AAVNKKNNYQPL

-251 ATFEDLGKLNDYE
+251 ATFEDLGQLNDYE
-264 LFLVDLMKRGHD
+264 KFLVELMRKGHE
-276 TLGHHFPI
+276 TLGHKFPI
-284 SEDAIPRKLA
+284 SEESIPRKLA
-294 FYRRKAK
+294 YYRRKAK

-313 YPSCLVAGTM
+313 YPST
-323 VGTDSGIVPIESMI
+323 
-337 KGQQTNLGEVLASWE
+337 WE
-352 QVKSPVAKITTSLGY
+352 
-367 TITGTYDHPVKT
+367 
-379 HEGFV
+379 
-384 DLIDTLNKDVVL
+384 
-396 LPPKTAEKNY
+396 
-406 VCSWKDLGVTHSIEV
+406 
-421 DERLAEWMGYFMGD
+421 
-435 GSYYGETISFAFDRQ
+435 
-450 DKDVITHIKGLTE
+450 
-463 AIFGLG
+463 
-469 LAGRV
+469 
-474 VGTKKGGY
+474 
-482 ELRASRKGMT
+482 
-492 RMMKELGLVRKR
+492 
-504 ESSSYARILRVPEAI
+504 
-519 WRSPDTVIQA
+519 
-529 YLRGLLEAD
+529 
-538 GWSNHTMVK
+538 
-547 FFSKNPE
+547 
-554 FVQDIQLLLLSQGIT
+554 
-569 SRFKQYNTKNG
+569 
-580 AGYEY
+580 
-585 VANEL
+585 
-590 SLRSGEADRFKRL
+590 
-603 IGFLSKR
+603 
-610 KNGRGFS
+610 
-617 KQTNPI
+617 
-623 VLRDTVVS
+623 
-631 VEPLGNDVTYNL
+631 
-643 TIKDGHE
+643 
-650 FDANG
+650 
-655 IHTHNT
+655 
-661 WQEAFIASG
+661 EAFISSG

-681 MEKDATPLEDVEY
+681 MEKDATPLEDVNY
-694 YKITPLEDRP
+694 YKITPLEERP
-704 YEEFELEQIPFEE
+704 YEEFELEKVQFEP
-717 NETPDDFTY
+717 NEAPDDFTY

-761 VVDISTMAVVARWRG
+761 VVDISTMEVVARWRG

-915 SNLKVVSTAKMHKI
+915 SNLKVISTAKMHKI

>member
-11 LAKIKAIKQD
+11 LAKIKVIKQD

-39 VPFVPNEPQRA
+39 VPFVPNEPQSA

-138 FERFDE
+138 FEKFDE

-160 KNKSAGRSDTINFL
+160 KNKSAGRSDTVNFL
-174 HGSEVATWESGEDLV
+174 HASELGAWENGEDLV
-189 ASLMQTVPDAEVMK
+189 ASLMQTVPDAEVME

-226 AAAEGKNNYQPA
+226 AAVNKKNNYQPL

-251 ATFEDLGKLNDYE
+251 ATFEDLGQLNDYE
-264 LFLVDLMKRGHD
+264 KFLVELMRKGHE
-276 TLGHHFPI
+276 TLGHKFSI
-284 SEDAIPRKLA
+284 SGESIPRKLA
-294 FYRRKAK
+294 YYRRKAK

-313 YPSCLVAGTM
+313 YPST
-323 VGTDSGIVPIESMI
+323 
-337 KGQQTNLGEVLASWE
+337 WE
-352 QVKSPVAKITTSLGY
+352 
-367 TITGTYDHPVKT
+367 
-379 HEGFV
+379 
-384 DLIDTLNKDVVL
+384 
-396 LPPKTAEKNY
+396 
-406 VCSWKDLGVTHSIEV
+406 
-421 DERLAEWMGYFMGD
+421 
-435 GSYYGETISFAFDRQ
+435 
-450 DKDVITHIKGLTE
+450 
-463 AIFGLG
+463 
-469 LAGRV
+469 
-474 VGTKKGGY
+474 
-482 ELRASRKGMT
+482 
-492 RMMKELGLVRKR
+492 
-504 ESSSYARILRVPEAI
+504 
-519 WRSPDTVIQA
+519 
-529 YLRGLLEAD
+529 
-538 GWSNHTMVK
+538 
-547 FFSKNPE
+547 
-554 FVQDIQLLLLSQGIT
+554 
-569 SRFKQYNTKNG
+569 
-580 AGYEY
+580 
-585 VANEL
+585 
-590 SLRSGEADRFKRL
+590 
-603 IGFLSKR
+603 
-610 KNGRGFS
+610 
-617 KQTNPI
+617 
-623 VLRDTVVS
+623 
-631 VEPLGNDVTYNL
+631 
-643 TIKDGHE
+643 
-650 FDANG
+650 
-655 IHTHNT
+655 
-661 WQEAFIASG
+661 EAFIASG

-681 MEKDATPLEDVEY
+681 MEKDVTPLEDVDY

-761 VVDISTMAVVARWRG
+761 VVDISTMEVVARWRG

-889 EEGSHDDVVMSTAI
+889 EEGSHDDTIMATAI

>member
-11 LAKIKAIKQD
+11 LKKIAAIKRD

-50 LIDYVLLCIKEKRP
+50 LIDYVLLCISEKRP

-80 VEALCYWWTSTNF
+80 VEAICYWWTSTNF

-138 FERFDE
+138 FEKFDE
-144 NGKQIG
+144 SGKQIG

-160 KNKSAGRSDTINFL
+160 KNKSAGRSDTVNFL
-174 HGSEVATWESGEDLV
+174 HASELGAWDSGEDLV
-189 ASLMQTVPDAEVMK
+189 ASLMQTIPDAEVME

-226 AAAEGKNNYQPA
+226 AAVNKKNNYQPL

-251 ATFEDLGKLNDYE
+251 ATFEDLGQLNDYE
-264 LFLVDLMKRGHD
+264 KFLVELMRKGHE
-276 TLGHHFPI
+276 TLGHRFPI
-284 SEDAIPRKLA
+284 SDDSIPRKLA
-294 FYRRKAK
+294 YYRRKAK

-313 YPSCLVAGTM
+313 YPST
-323 VGTDSGIVPIESMI
+323 
-337 KGQQTNLGEVLASWE
+337 WE
-352 QVKSPVAKITTSLGY
+352 
-367 TITGTYDHPVKT
+367 
-379 HEGFV
+379 
-384 DLIDTLNKDVVL
+384 
-396 LPPKTAEKNY
+396 
-406 VCSWKDLGVTHSIEV
+406 
-421 DERLAEWMGYFMGD
+421 
-435 GSYYGETISFAFDRQ
+435 
-450 DKDVITHIKGLTE
+450 
-463 AIFGLG
+463 
-469 LAGRV
+469 
-474 VGTKKGGY
+474 
-482 ELRASRKGMT
+482 
-492 RMMKELGLVRKR
+492 
-504 ESSSYARILRVPEAI
+504 
-519 WRSPDTVIQA
+519 
-529 YLRGLLEAD
+529 
-538 GWSNHTMVK
+538 
-547 FFSKNPE
+547 
-554 FVQDIQLLLLSQGIT
+554 
-569 SRFKQYNTKNG
+569 
-580 AGYEY
+580 
-585 VANEL
+585 
-590 SLRSGEADRFKRL
+590 
-603 IGFLSKR
+603 
-610 KNGRGFS
+610 
-617 KQTNPI
+617 
-623 VLRDTVVS
+623 
-631 VEPLGNDVTYNL
+631 
-643 TIKDGHE
+643 
-650 FDANG
+650 
-655 IHTHNT
+655 
-661 WQEAFIASG
+661 EAFIASG

-681 MEKDATPLEDVEY
+681 MEKDATPLEDVDY

-704 YEEFELEQIPFEE
+704 YEEFELEKVQFEP
-717 NETPDDFTY
+717 NEAPDDFTY

-761 VVDISTMAVVARWRG
+761 VVDISTMEAVARWRG

>member
-1 MDDIRLTKEQ
+1 MDDLKLTKEQ
-11 LAKIKAIKQD
+11 LAKIKLIKQD

-50 LIDYVLLCIKEKRP
+50 LIDYVLLCISEKRP

-138 FERFDE
+138 FEKFDE
-144 NGKQIG
+144 SGKQIG

-160 KNKSAGRSDTINFL
+160 KNKSAGRSDTVNFL
-174 HGSEVATWESGEDLV
+174 HASELGAWENGEDLV
-189 ASLMQTVPDAEVMK
+189 ASLMQTVPDAEVME

-226 AAAEGKNNYQPA
+226 AAVNKKNNYQPL

-251 ATFEDLGKLNDYE
+251 ATFDDLGQLNDYE
-264 LFLVDLMKRGHD
+264 SFLVELMKKGHE
-276 TLGHHFPI
+276 TLGHKFTI
-284 SEDAIPRKLA
+284 KEESIPRKIA
-294 FYRRKAK
+294 YYRRKAK

-313 YPSCLVAGTM
+313 YPST
-323 VGTDSGIVPIESMI
+323 
-337 KGQQTNLGEVLASWE
+337 WE
-352 QVKSPVAKITTSLGY
+352 
-367 TITGTYDHPVKT
+367 
-379 HEGFV
+379 
-384 DLIDTLNKDVVL
+384 
-396 LPPKTAEKNY
+396 
-406 VCSWKDLGVTHSIEV
+406 
-421 DERLAEWMGYFMGD
+421 
-435 GSYYGETISFAFDRQ
+435 
-450 DKDVITHIKGLTE
+450 
-463 AIFGLG
+463 
-469 LAGRV
+469 
-474 VGTKKGGY
+474 
-482 ELRASRKGMT
+482 
-492 RMMKELGLVRKR
+492 
-504 ESSSYARILRVPEAI
+504 
-519 WRSPDTVIQA
+519 
-529 YLRGLLEAD
+529 
-538 GWSNHTMVK
+538 
-547 FFSKNPE
+547 
-554 FVQDIQLLLLSQGIT
+554 
-569 SRFKQYNTKNG
+569 
-580 AGYEY
+580 
-585 VANEL
+585 
-590 SLRSGEADRFKRL
+590 
-603 IGFLSKR
+603 
-610 KNGRGFS
+610 
-617 KQTNPI
+617 
-623 VLRDTVVS
+623 
-631 VEPLGNDVTYNL
+631 
-643 TIKDGHE
+643 
-650 FDANG
+650 
-655 IHTHNT
+655 
-661 WQEAFIASG
+661 EAFIASG

-681 MEKDATPLEDVEY
+681 MEKDATPLEDIDY
-694 YKITPLEDRP
+694 YKIAPLEDRP
-704 YEEFELEQIPFEE
+704 YEEFELEKVSFEP

-915 SNLKVVSTAKMHKI
+915 SNLKVISTAKMHKI

>member
-1 MDDIRLTKEQ
+1 MDDIRLTPSQ
-11 LAKIKAIKQD
+11 LQKIKLIKQD

-50 LIDYVLLCIKEKRP
+50 LIDYVLLCIIERRP
-64 VKVIIL
+64 IKVIIL

-80 VEALCYWWTSTNF
+80 VEAICYWWTSTNF

-138 FERFDE
+138 FEKFDE
-144 NGKQIG
+144 SGKQIG

-174 HGSEVATWESGEDLV
+174 HGSEVATWENGEDLV
-189 ASLMQTVPDAEVMK
+189 ASLMQTVPDAEVMD

-226 AAAEGKNNYQPA
+226 AAVEGKNNYQPA

-264 LFLVDLMKRGHD
+264 LFLVDLMRQGHD

-284 SEDAIPRKLA
+284 SEEAIPRKLA

-313 YPSCLVAGTM
+313 YPS
-323 VGTDSGIVPIESMI
+323 
-337 KGQQTNLGEVLASWE
+337 
-352 QVKSPVAKITTSLGY
+352 
-367 TITGTYDHPVKT
+367 
-379 HEGFV
+379 
-384 DLIDTLNKDVVL
+384 
-396 LPPKTAEKNY
+396 
-406 VCSWKDLGVTHSIEV
+406 
-421 DERLAEWMGYFMGD
+421 
-435 GSYYGETISFAFDRQ
+435 
-450 DKDVITHIKGLTE
+450 
-463 AIFGLG
+463 
-469 LAGRV
+469 
-474 VGTKKGGY
+474 
-482 ELRASRKGMT
+482 
-492 RMMKELGLVRKR
+492 
-504 ESSSYARILRVPEAI
+504 
-519 WRSPDTVIQA
+519 
-529 YLRGLLEAD
+529 
-538 GWSNHTMVK
+538 
-547 FFSKNPE
+547 
-554 FVQDIQLLLLSQGIT
+554 
-569 SRFKQYNTKNG
+569 
-580 AGYEY
+580 
-585 VANEL
+585 
-590 SLRSGEADRFKRL
+590 
-603 IGFLSKR
+603 
-610 KNGRGFS
+610 
-617 KQTNPI
+617 
-623 VLRDTVVS
+623 
-631 VEPLGNDVTYNL
+631 
-643 TIKDGHE
+643 
-650 FDANG
+650 
-655 IHTHNT
+655 T

-681 MEKDATPLEDVEY
+681 MEKDATPLEDVDY

-704 YEEFELEQIPFEE
+704 YEEFELEKVQFEP

-741 YVIGADVA
+741 YAIGADVA

-761 VVDISTMAVVARWRG
+761 VVDISTMEVVARWRG

>member
-1 MDDIRLTKEQ
+1 MDDLKLTKAQ
-11 LAKIKAIKQD
+11 LEKIKLIKQD

-50 LIDYVLLCIKEKRP
+50 LIDYVLLCIQEKRP

-138 FERFDE
+138 FEKFDE

-160 KNKSAGRSDTINFL
+160 KNKSAGRSDTVNFL
-174 HGSEVATWESGEDLV
+174 HASELGAWENGEDLV
-189 ASLMQTVPDAEVMK
+189 ASLMQTVPDAEVME

-226 AAAEGKNNYQPA
+226 AAVNKKNNYQPL

-251 ATFEDLGKLNDYE
+251 ATFDDLGQLNDYE
-264 LFLVDLMKRGHD
+264 SFLVELMKKGHE
-276 TLGHHFPI
+276 TLGHKFTI
-284 SEDAIPRKLA
+284 KEESIPRKIA
-294 FYRRKAK
+294 YYRRKAK

-313 YPSCLVAGTM
+313 YPSTWE
-323 VGTDSGIVPIESMI
+323 ES
-337 KGQQTNLGEVLASWE
+337 
-352 QVKSPVAKITTSLGY
+352 
-367 TITGTYDHPVKT
+367 
-379 HEGFV
+379 
-384 DLIDTLNKDVVL
+384 
-396 LPPKTAEKNY
+396 
-406 VCSWKDLGVTHSIEV
+406 
-421 DERLAEWMGYFMGD
+421 
-435 GSYYGETISFAFDRQ
+435 
-450 DKDVITHIKGLTE
+450 
-463 AIFGLG
+463 
-469 LAGRV
+469 
-474 VGTKKGGY
+474 
-482 ELRASRKGMT
+482 
-492 RMMKELGLVRKR
+492 
-504 ESSSYARILRVPEAI
+504 
-519 WRSPDTVIQA
+519 
-529 YLRGLLEAD
+529 
-538 GWSNHTMVK
+538 
-547 FFSKNPE
+547 
-554 FVQDIQLLLLSQGIT
+554 
-569 SRFKQYNTKNG
+569 
-580 AGYEY
+580 
-585 VANEL
+585 
-590 SLRSGEADRFKRL
+590 
-603 IGFLSKR
+603 
-610 KNGRGFS
+610 
-617 KQTNPI
+617 
-623 VLRDTVVS
+623 
-631 VEPLGNDVTYNL
+631 
-643 TIKDGHE
+643 
-650 FDANG
+650 
-655 IHTHNT
+655 
-661 WQEAFIASG
+661 FIASG

-681 MEKDATPLEDVEY
+681 MEKDATPLEVVDY
-694 YKITPLEDRP
+694 YKITPIENRP
-704 YEEFELEQIPFEE
+704 YEEFELEKVSFEP

-889 EEGSHDDVVMSTAI
+889 EEGSHDDCFVRGTMVETIDGPRPIETIKIGDWVLTSKGYCPVVLTRARPKKVINNIGLRGTPDHPVILNSGIVKPLNKVTNKDLLKVWNREKSQFETLSYTKAKSIIDTQSQNAGHSKATTGVTISGSKRLNLFIGKYGLMHMVKFLMDASYTIKTTTHSIMNWITSHVLQQKSIGRIMSRIGKKTSQQSANTSIAEKRSLTATSSERQSTAGTSVGEETEMVYNLQVLWCHEYVANSILVHNCVMSTAI

>member
-1 MDDIRLTKEQ
+1 MQDIKLTSEQ
-11 LAKIKAIKQD
+11 LEKIKLIKQD

-50 LIDYVLLCIKEKRP
+50 LIDYVLLCISEKRP

-138 FERFDE
+138 FEKFDE

-160 KNKSAGRSDTINFL
+160 KNKSAGRSDTVNFL
-174 HGSEVATWESGEDLV
+174 HASELGAWENGEDLV
-189 ASLMQTVPDAEVMK
+189 ASLMQTVPDAEVMD

-226 AAAEGKNNYQPA
+226 AAVNKKNNYQPL

-251 ATFEDLGKLNDYE
+251 ATFEDLGRLNDYE
-264 LFLVDLMKRGHD
+264 SFLVELMKKGHE
-276 TLGHHFPI
+276 TLGYKFTI
-284 SEDAIPRKLA
+284 KEESIPRKIA
-294 FYRRKAK
+294 YYRRKAK

-313 YPSCLVAGTM
+313 YPST
-323 VGTDSGIVPIESMI
+323 
-337 KGQQTNLGEVLASWE
+337 WE
-352 QVKSPVAKITTSLGY
+352 
-367 TITGTYDHPVKT
+367 
-379 HEGFV
+379 
-384 DLIDTLNKDVVL
+384 
-396 LPPKTAEKNY
+396 
-406 VCSWKDLGVTHSIEV
+406 
-421 DERLAEWMGYFMGD
+421 
-435 GSYYGETISFAFDRQ
+435 
-450 DKDVITHIKGLTE
+450 
-463 AIFGLG
+463 
-469 LAGRV
+469 
-474 VGTKKGGY
+474 
-482 ELRASRKGMT
+482 
-492 RMMKELGLVRKR
+492 
-504 ESSSYARILRVPEAI
+504 
-519 WRSPDTVIQA
+519 
-529 YLRGLLEAD
+529 
-538 GWSNHTMVK
+538 
-547 FFSKNPE
+547 
-554 FVQDIQLLLLSQGIT
+554 
-569 SRFKQYNTKNG
+569 
-580 AGYEY
+580 
-585 VANEL
+585 
-590 SLRSGEADRFKRL
+590 
-603 IGFLSKR
+603 
-610 KNGRGFS
+610 
-617 KQTNPI
+617 
-623 VLRDTVVS
+623 
-631 VEPLGNDVTYNL
+631 
-643 TIKDGHE
+643 
-650 FDANG
+650 
-655 IHTHNT
+655 
-661 WQEAFIASG
+661 EAFIASG

-681 MEKDATPLEDVEY
+681 MEKDATPLEDVDY

-704 YEEFELEQIPFEE
+704 YEEFELEKVPFEP
-717 NETPDDFTY
+717 NESPDDFTY

-761 VVDISTMAVVARWRG
+761 VVDISTMEVVARWRG

>member
-1 MDDIRLTKEQ
+1 MDDLKLTREQ
-11 LAKIKAIKQD
+11 LEKIKLIKQD

-39 VPFVPNEPQRA
+39 VPFIPNEPQRA
-50 LIDYVLLCIKEKRP
+50 LIDYVLLCISEKRP

-138 FERFDE
+138 FEKFDE
-144 NGKQIG
+144 SGKQIG

-160 KNKSAGRSDTINFL
+160 KNKSAGRSDTVNFL
-174 HGSEVATWESGEDLV
+174 HASELGAWENGEDLV
-189 ASLMQTVPDAEVMK
+189 ASLMQTVPDAEVMD

-226 AAAEGKNNYQPA
+226 AAVNKKNNYQPL

-251 ATFEDLGKLNDYE
+251 ATFEDLGQLNDYE
-264 LFLVDLMKRGHD
+264 SFLVELMKKGHE
-276 TLGHHFPI
+276 TLGHKFTI
-284 SEDAIPRKLA
+284 KEESIPRKIA
-294 FYRRKAK
+294 YYRRKAK

-313 YPSCLVAGTM
+313 YPSTWE
-323 VGTDSGIVPIESMI
+323 ES
-337 KGQQTNLGEVLASWE
+337 
-352 QVKSPVAKITTSLGY
+352 
-367 TITGTYDHPVKT
+367 
-379 HEGFV
+379 
-384 DLIDTLNKDVVL
+384 
-396 LPPKTAEKNY
+396 
-406 VCSWKDLGVTHSIEV
+406 
-421 DERLAEWMGYFMGD
+421 
-435 GSYYGETISFAFDRQ
+435 
-450 DKDVITHIKGLTE
+450 
-463 AIFGLG
+463 
-469 LAGRV
+469 
-474 VGTKKGGY
+474 
-482 ELRASRKGMT
+482 
-492 RMMKELGLVRKR
+492 
-504 ESSSYARILRVPEAI
+504 
-519 WRSPDTVIQA
+519 
-529 YLRGLLEAD
+529 
-538 GWSNHTMVK
+538 
-547 FFSKNPE
+547 
-554 FVQDIQLLLLSQGIT
+554 
-569 SRFKQYNTKNG
+569 
-580 AGYEY
+580 
-585 VANEL
+585 
-590 SLRSGEADRFKRL
+590 
-603 IGFLSKR
+603 
-610 KNGRGFS
+610 
-617 KQTNPI
+617 
-623 VLRDTVVS
+623 
-631 VEPLGNDVTYNL
+631 
-643 TIKDGHE
+643 
-650 FDANG
+650 
-655 IHTHNT
+655 
-661 WQEAFIASG
+661 FIASG

-681 MEKDATPLEDVEY
+681 MEKDATPLEDVDY

-704 YEEFELEQIPFEE
+704 YEEFELEKVSFEP

-726 KAPLKIWEKPKPYKE
+726 KAPLKIWERPKPYKE